1 MGDTFVLDVKIRGD
15 AGSLISE
22 MGKSGAAAK
31 TLNSQLKNVGTG
43 VTVGTGKATTALGGM
58 RGAMVST
65 GAAAMAMA
73 DQHGAAM
80 SRVGTAALGA
90 GAAMTATAGLA
101 MKAAND
107 WQSAWT
113 GVTKTVDGADLGGV
127 LEGQLRGL
135 AQKLPASHTEIAA
148 VAEAAGQ
155 LGVKRQDV
163 ASFTKTMIDLGESTN
178 MSADVAATQIARFN
192 NIMGIANS
200 QAKHLGSAIVDLGNS
215 NATTESE
222 IMDMS
227 MRIAAAGRQV
237 GMTAPEIMA
246 LSASLTSVGVGAEAG
261 GTSLSKFFVQMD
273 KAVSRGGKDL
283 EVMAKTAGM
292 TSDQFKKL
300 YESKGGAAK
309 SITEFLKGFGKMIK
323 AGKGANEV
331 MEDLGINEVRL
342 TMALKSMAPNAEMI
356 AKNIELATKAYEAN
370 DRNNALIIEASKR
383 YATAESRMAMAKN
396 RIIDSMIDMGQA
408 IAPMV
413 ANTVEML
420 SKVVSG
426 FTALPAPV
434 KQAVGVFSLF
444 GGGALLAAGA
454 VGKFLPML
462 AELRKAMTEIGMI
475 SAGESILGGLG
486 GRAGAGIGAALGGLE
501 AKVFA
506 RRAAGKT
513 ATVAAAKAEAA
524 AFADAISG
532 GASVATAQLLATR
545 AANDSLA
552 KSTRPVTG
560 ALKKMGGVLAGVG
573 AAAVPVAG
581 QVTLIGAA
589 AVGASVGLA
598 AGATKLA
605 DFASGAKKVNESAVD
620 LQAKI
625 ASFNGKNF
633 TETFFGDTSK
643 VQSAGVQFLDAVNN
657 INAFNPLNIRT
668 TDQSNAIERI
678 KSLDSTLADSGI
690 VASATTIRA
699 ALRSMG
705 GINTETFD
713 RLMQA
718 MPEYSKALDE
728 AAKRS
733 GASADA
739 ATKLK
744 IATGELVEVQNA
756 AGESALQT
764 AMDVEKNT
772 NAYGDLIPTTKEGI
786 EAMLKMIDANAQA
799 AASFIDIGKGAEQG
813 LAAWHDA
820 MMKQG
825 KATQEWASN
834 MMQARAAGISDAAI
848 EGLKALGP
856 KGALILQQATDQ
868 MRAGSVDGLK
878 MIEEAFGVGGAGAA
892 QTFGEAFSSQAV
904 AAVMQAAYAKGPEVG
919 KAVADAIA
927 GGVTDLNSLVSQ
939 YDLQVNVS
947 ADTLDAYGKVAE
959 MKAEIEAGT
968 NIMHITATDTEARAA
983 LAQLGIDVDATTGT
997 VSIAGNRAMAD
1008 STLGELV
1015 GNIDQATGTVKING
1029 NTYDAKM
1036 TVEELISFALNN
1048 PANVK
1053 VKALTGEA
1061 EGALNFLTRA
1071 RTAIINTIVHQS
1083 SKASGGRGHT
1093 VMARGGYI
1101 TGPGTGTSDS
1111 IPAWLSNGE
1120 YVMRAAAVRKYGLG
1134 FMHRINQNRFARGG
1148 VVGAAQFATD
1158 PKKWWEEFGK
1168 AATNTFEQF
1177 AVPSISTVQTT
1188 KNVRPELSD
1197 KTMNVLYSIEEIL
1210 KTISGNTQ
1218 NLHEFNVSKSFSDSY
1233 SSSSSSSSKDYSS
1246 DKSLIEKAREAERDK
1261 KEAEERALQKY
1272 ESLMDKTDSYAEKIT
1287 KAFEAM
1293 QEISKL
1299 LEPVIPK
1306 ANKKGEVTDAARQSA
1321 AEKQQSN
1328 YERAV
1333 EKLISLQNTMGGLL
1347 TGFAKSW
1354 QVQGHERSYLDENGK
1369 PVVWDT
1375 GGKIDK
1381 TSSRDQVMALINFL
1395 QAGFKGLFDELGQV
1409 KGTMGQKASPL
1420 EIMKQLGWD
1429 ILGNIQAGKEQ
1440 KYPGLIAAV
1449 AQAVTQAPPNT
1460 ITQKLVQP
1468 VGEIADVLKTV
1479 ASAPSVTRTGGDGAP
1494 VITSQLVADV
1504 VKPQAP
1510 AAVSSS
1516 VPDYG
1521 VLAKGIQDLQQKA
1534 TDTFN
1539 MLMSTRITVTP
1550 EVQIVNIDDIQ
1561 AHVRVI
1567 VKTKLDYSD
1576 LQTQVNDAVNSI
1588 TPPPI
1593 MVPIQAGASTL

>member
-31 TLNSQLKNVGTG
+31 TLNSQLKNVG
-43 VTVGTGKATTALGGM
+43 VGIGAGKATSALGGM

-101 MKAAND
+101 IKAAND

-200 QAKHLGSAIVDLGNS
+200 QSKHLGSAIVDLGNS

-237 GMTAPEIMA
+237 RMTAPEILAM
-246 LSASLTSVGVGAEAG
+246 SASLTSVGVGAEAG

-292 TSDQFKKL
+292 TSDQFKKM

-309 SITEFLKGFGKMIK
+309 AFTEFEKGLGKMIK

-356 AKNIELATKAYEAN
+356 AKNIDLATKAYEAN
-370 DRNNALIIEASKR
+370 DKNNALIIEASKR

-396 RIIDSMIDMGQA
+396 RIVDSMIDMGQA
-408 IAPMV
+408 IAPLV
-413 ANTVEML
+413 ADTVEGL
-420 SKVVSG
+420 SKLVSG
-426 FTALPAPV
+426 FTALPGPV

-444 GGGALLAAGA
+444 GGGTLLAVGA
-454 VGKFLPML
+454 VAKFLPML
-462 AELRKAMTEIGMI
+462 VELRKAMAEIGLMSMFSGMGGKMKGALSGI
-475 SAGESILGGLG
+475 GSSLAGTAIGAKVA
-486 GRAGAGIGAALGGLE
+486 AGASTAGGALAGFGAA
-501 AKVFA
+501 AKG
-506 RRAAGKT
+506 AA
-513 ATVAAAKAEAA
+513 VAAA
-524 AFADAISG
+524 
-532 GASVATAQLLATR
+532 
-545 AANDSLA
+545 
-552 KSTRPVTG
+552 PVV
-560 ALKKMGGVLAGVG
+560 GV
-573 AAAVPVAG
+573 
-581 QVTLIGAA
+581 AA
-589 AVGASVGLA
+589 AVGAAMLA
-598 AGATKLA
+598 AGWGTEKAAAALQNVY
-605 DFASGAKKVNESAVD
+605 SGAKPVAGELANIEQVFNRVQAGGDAAALMFGNVSSRMYDSTQQMRYAVD
-620 LQAKI
+620 NLGNKSPLKFLEMPSQDDINAAERLTSVLSAMANTDVSQTTEAMKQLL
-625 ASFNGKNF
+625 AAGSGSKLDNF
-633 TETFFGDTSK
+633 TGM
-643 VQSAGVQFLDAVNN
+643 LDKM
-657 INAFNPLNIRT
+657 P
-668 TDQSNAIERI
+668 E
-678 KSLDSTLADSGI
+678 
-690 VASATTIRA
+690 
-699 ALRSMG
+699 LRSHYEELAKSMHLA
-705 GINTETFD
+705 TDDLT
-713 RLMQA
+713 LM
-718 MPEYSKALDE
+718 
-728 AAKRS
+728 
-733 GASADA
+733 
-739 ATKLK
+739 K
-744 IATGELVEVQNA
+744 IATGEIVPVFDSAGNA
-756 AGESALQT
+756 VAKT
-764 AMDVEKNT
+764 AMEAEQLRNVF
-772 NAYGDLIPTTKEGI
+772 GDLPPTSEDAA
-786 EAMLKMIDANAQA
+786 EAFQKTWEAAEQA
-799 AASFIDIGKGAEQG
+799 AAGFIKIGENADKG
-813 LAAWHDA
+813 LNAWHDA

-825 KATQEWASN
+825 EAVREWGANMLQAQALVDTGHLSAQALAGLESMGPEGAKILQEALTQWNAGS
-834 MMQARAAGISDAAI
+834 AAG
-848 EGLKALGP
+848 
-856 KGALILQQATDQ
+856 LQQLNE
-868 MRAGSVDGLK
+868 G
-878 MIEEAFGVGGAGAA
+878 FGAMGAGAA
-892 QTFGEAFSSQAV
+892 ASFADAFTSAGATALTTTIMQQQGGEAASAFSQALASGV
-904 AAVMQAAYAKGPEVG
+904 VQSREDMQ
-919 KAVADAIA
+919 
-927 GGVTDLNSLVSQ
+927 TLVSGFGIKIPVGVETDQ
-939 YDLQVNVS
+939 LHADLEN
-947 ADTLDAYGKVAE
+947 
-959 MKAEIEAGT
+959 MKIAIDQTTGAVK
-968 NIMHITATDTEARAA
+968 ITGIDDEARAK
-983 LAQLGIDVDATTGT
+983 LEELGIAIDGKTGAVNITGIDDNARAVLSALGVDIDNSTGT
-997 VSIAGNRAMAD
+997 VQIHGDTGIAQNAMRD
-1008 STLGELV
+1008 F
-1015 GNIDQATGTVKING
+1015 INQDY
-1029 NTYDAKM
+1029 TAK
-1036 TVEELISFALNN
+1036 VNAK
-1048 PANVK
+1048 ANLPSLAV
-1053 VKALTGEA
+1053 
-1061 EGALNFLTRA
+1061 A
-1071 RTAIINTIVHQS
+1071 RNTILGS
-1083 SKASGGRGHT
+1083 LSGLTVGVTAFVKKIGGHAT
-1093 VMARGGYI
+1093 GGYI

-1120 YVMRAAAVRKYGLG
+1120 YVMRAAAVRKYGVS
-1134 FMHRINQNRFARGG
+1134 FMHRINQNRFAKGG
-1148 VVGAAQFATD
+1148 VVGAARFATD

-1168 AATNTFEQF
+1168 AANNTFEQF
-1177 AVPSISTVQTT
+1177 AVPSISTVQTS
-1188 KNVRPELSD
+1188 KDVRPELSD

-1233 SSSSSSSSKDYSS
+1233 SSSSSKTYSFDKPTKEKTRDTEKD
-1246 DKSLIEKAREAERDK
+1246 KQQAEEKALR
-1261 KEAEERALQKY
+1261 QY
-1272 ESLMDKTDSYAEKIT
+1272 ESLMDKTQSYADKIT
-1287 KAFEAM
+1287 KAFETL
-1293 QEISKL
+1293 QLISKL
-1299 LEPVIPK
+1299 LEPVVPK
-1306 ANKKGEVTDAARQSA
+1306 ANKKGQITDAARQSA

-1354 QVQGHERSYLDENGK
+1354 QVQGHERSLLDENGK

-1381 TSSRDQVMALINFL
+1381 SSSREQVMALINFL
-1395 QAGFKGLFDELGQV
+1395 QNGFKGLFDELGQV

-1429 ILGNIQAGKEQ
+1429 ILGSIQAGKDQ
-1440 KYPGLIAAV
+1440 KYPGLMAAV
-1449 AQAVTQAPPNT
+1449 AQAVKQAPPDT

-1468 VGEIADVLKTV
+1468 VGEIAEALKTV

-1504 VKPQAP
+1504 VKPETP

-1539 MLMSTRITVTP
+1539 MLMSSRITVTP

-1576 LQTQVNDAVNSI
+1576 LQAQVNDAVNSI

>member
-31 TLNSQLKNVGTG
+31 TLNSQLKNVG
-43 VTVGTGKATTALGGM
+43 VGIGAGRATSALCGM

-73 DQHGAAM
+73 EQHGAAM

-90 GAAMTATAGLA
+90 GAALTATAGLA
-101 MKAAND
+101 IKAAND

-237 GMTAPEIMA
+237 RMTAPEILAM
-246 LSASLTSVGVGAEAG
+246 SASLTSVGVGAEAG

-273 KAVSRGGKDL
+273 KAASNGGKDL

-292 TSDQFKKL
+292 TSDQFKKM

-309 SITEFLKGFGKMIK
+309 AFTEFEKGLGKMIK
-323 AGKGANEV
+323 TGKGANEV

-356 AKNIELATKAYEAN
+356 AKNIDLATKAYEAN

-396 RIIDSMIDMGQA
+396 RIVDSMIDMGQA
-408 IAPMV
+408 IAPLV
-413 ANTVEML
+413 ADTVEGL
-420 SKVVSG
+420 SKLVSG
-426 FTALPAPV
+426 FTNLPGPV

-444 GGGALLAAGA
+444 GGGTLLAVGA
-454 VGKFLPML
+454 VAKFLPML
-462 AELRKAMTEIGMI
+462 VELKTAMTEIGLMSMFSGMGGKMKGALSGI
-475 SAGESILGGLG
+475 GSSLAGTAIGAKVA
-486 GRAGAGIGAALGGLE
+486 AGASTAGGALAGFGAAAKGAAVAAAPVAGAAAAIGAAML
-501 AKVFA
+501 
-506 RRAAGKT
+506 AAGWGTEK
-513 ATVAAAKAEAA
+513 AAVALQNLYSGAKPVAGELANIEQVFSRVQAGGDAAALMFGNVSSRMYNSAQQMRYAVDNLGNKSPLKFLEMPSQDDINAAERLT
-524 AFADAISG
+524 
-532 GASVATAQLLATR
+532 SVLSAMANTDVSQTTEAMKQLLAAGSGNKLDNFTGMLDQMPELR
-545 AANDSLA
+545 SHYEELA
-552 KSTRPVTG
+552 KS
-560 ALKKMGGVLAGVG
+560 MHLATDDL
-573 AAAVPVAG
+573 
-581 QVTLIGAA
+581 TL
-589 AVGASVGLA
+589 
-598 AGATKLA
+598 
-605 DFASGAKKVNESAVD
+605 
-620 LQAKI
+620 
-625 ASFNGKNF
+625 
-633 TETFFGDTSK
+633 
-643 VQSAGVQFLDAVNN
+643 
-657 INAFNPLNIRT
+657 
-668 TDQSNAIERI
+668 
-678 KSLDSTLADSGI
+678 
-690 VASATTIRA
+690 
-699 ALRSMG
+699 M
-705 GINTETFD
+705 
-713 RLMQA
+713 
-718 MPEYSKALDE
+718 
-728 AAKRS
+728 
-733 GASADA
+733 
-739 ATKLK
+739 K
-744 IATGELVEVQNA
+744 IATGEIVPVFDSAGNA
-756 AGESALQT
+756 VAKT
-764 AMDVEKNT
+764 AMEAEQLRDVFGN
-772 NAYGDLIPTTKEGI
+772 LPPTSE
-786 EAMLKMIDANAQA
+786 EAAEAFQKTWEAAEQA
-799 AASFIDIGKGAEQG
+799 AAGFIKIGENADKG
-813 LAAWHDA
+813 LNAWHDA
-820 MMKQG
+820 MMRQG
-825 KATQEWASN
+825 EAVREWGANMLQAQALVDTGQLSAQALAGLESMGPEGAKILQEALNQWNAGS
-834 MMQARAAGISDAAI
+834 AAG
-848 EGLKALGP
+848 
-856 KGALILQQATDQ
+856 LQQLNE
-868 MRAGSVDGLK
+868 G
-878 MIEEAFGVGGAGAA
+878 FGVMGAGAA
-892 QTFGEAFSSQAV
+892 ASFADAFTGADTALLTATIMQQQGGEAAQAFSQALASGILQNSEDPF
-904 AAVMQAAYAKGPEVG
+904 AAMQQLASQANIKIPVG
-919 KAVADAIA
+919 VE
-927 GGVTDLNSLVSQ
+927 TDQIHS
-939 YDLQVNVS
+939 DLE
-947 ADTLDAYGKVAE
+947 DMKVAIDQTTGSV
-959 MKAEIEAGT
+959 K
-968 NIMHITATDTEARAA
+968 ITGIDDEARAKLEELGVAIDGKTGAVNITGQPDEAYAVLRA
-983 LAQLGIDVDATTGT
+983 LGVDIDQTTGT
-997 VSIAGNRAMAD
+997 VQVHGDTGIARNAITD
-1008 STLGELV
+1008 LV
-1015 GNIDQATGTVKING
+1015 NQKYTAEV
-1029 NTYDAKM
+1029 DAKANLNSLSLVRNKISSALAGI
-1036 TVEELISFALNN
+1036 TVPITGI
-1048 PANVK
+1048 
-1053 VKALTGEA
+1053 LTGA
-1061 EGALNFLTRA
+1061 VNRLT
-1071 RTAIINTIVHQS
+1071 
-1083 SKASGGRGHT
+1083 GGKH
-1093 VMARGGYI
+1093 AAGGYI

-1120 YVMRAAAVRKYGLG
+1120 YVMRAAAVRKYGVS
-1134 FMHRINQNRFARGG
+1134 FMHRINQNRFAKGG
-1148 VVGAAQFATD
+1148 VVGSAKFATD
-1158 PKKWWEEFGK
+1158 PRKWWEEFGK
-1168 AATNTFEQF
+1168 AANNTFEQF
-1177 AVPSISTVQTT
+1177 AVPSISTVQAT
-1188 KNVRPELSD
+1188 KDVRPELSD

-1233 SSSSSSSSKDYSS
+1233 SSTSSSKTYSF
-1246 DKSLIEKAREAERDK
+1246 DKPAKEKTRDTEKDKQQAEEKALR
-1261 KEAEERALQKY
+1261 QY
-1272 ESLMDKTDSYAEKIT
+1272 ESLMDKTQSYADKIT
-1287 KAFEAM
+1287 KAFETL
-1293 QEISKL
+1293 QLISKL
-1299 LEPVIPK
+1299 LEPVVPK

-1354 QVQGHERSYLDENGK
+1354 QVQGHERSLLDENGK

-1381 TSSRDQVMALINFL
+1381 TSSREQVMALINFL
-1395 QAGFKGLFDELGQV
+1395 QNGFKGLFDELGQV

-1429 ILGNIQAGKEQ
+1429 ILGSIQAGKDQ
-1440 KYPGLIAAV
+1440 KYPGLMAAV
-1449 AQAVTQAPPNT
+1449 AQAVKQAPPDT

-1479 ASAPSVTRTGGDGAP
+1479 ASRPSVTRTGGDGAP

-1504 VKPQAP
+1504 VKPEAP
-1510 AAVSSS
+1510 AAATSST
-1516 VPDYG
+1516 PDFG

-1539 MLMSTRITVTP
+1539 MLMSSRITVTP

>member
-31 TLNSQLKNVGTG
+31 TLNSQLKDVG
-43 VTVGTGKATTALGGM
+43 VGIGAGKATTALGGM

-73 DQHGAAM
+73 EQHGAAM

-90 GAAMTATAGLA
+90 GAALTATAGLA
-101 MKAAND
+101 VKAAND

-237 GMTAPEIMA
+237 RMTAPEILAM
-246 LSASLTSVGVGAEAG
+246 SASLTSVGVGAEAG
-261 GTSLSKFFVQMD
+261 GTSLSKFFVQMNR
-273 KAVSRGGKDL
+273 AVSSGGKDL

-292 TSDQFKKL
+292 TSDQFKKM

-309 SITEFLKGFGKMIK
+309 AFTEFEKGLGKMIK
-323 AGKGANEV
+323 AGQGANEV

-356 AKNIELATKAYEAN
+356 AKNIDLATKAYEAN
-370 DRNNALIIEASKR
+370 DKNNALIIEASKR

-396 RIIDSMIDMGQA
+396 RIVDSMIDMGQA
-408 IAPMV
+408 IAPLV
-413 ANTVEML
+413 ADTVEML
-420 SKVVSG
+420 SKIVSG

-444 GGGALLAAGA
+444 GGGTLLAAGA

-506 RRAAGKT
+506 RRAAGRA

-524 AFADAISG
+524 AFADAIGG

-560 ALKKMGGVLAGVG
+560 ALTKMGGALAGVG

-581 QVTLIGAA
+581 EVALIGAA
-589 AVGASVGLA
+589 AVGASVGIA

-690 VASATTIRA
+690 VASATTIRS

-733 GASADA
+733 GVSADA

-799 AASFIDIGKGAEQG
+799 AASFIDIGKGADQG
-813 LAAWHDA
+813 LNAWHDA

-878 MIEEAFGVGGAGAA
+878 RIEEAFGVGGAGAA

-1015 GNIDQATGTVKING
+1015 GNIDKATGTVKING

-1036 TVEELISFALNN
+1036 TVEEFISFALNN

-1053 VKALTGEA
+1053 VKALTNEA
-1061 EGALNFLTRA
+1061 EGAINFLTRA
-1071 RTAIINTIVHQS
+1071 RTAVINTIVRES

-1134 FMHRINQNRFARGG
+1134 FMHRINQNRFAKGG
-1148 VVGAAQFATD
+1148 VVGAARFATD

-1168 AATNTFEQF
+1168 AASNTFEQF

-1188 KNVRPELSD
+1188 KDVRPELSD

-1218 NLHEFNVSKSFSDSY
+1218 NLHEFNVSKTFSDSY
-1233 SSSSSSSSKDYSS
+1233 SSTSSSKTYSF
-1246 DKSLIEKAREAERDK
+1246 DKPTKEKTRDTEKDKQQAEEKALR
-1261 KEAEERALQKY
+1261 QY
-1272 ESLMDKTDSYAEKIT
+1272 ESLMDKTQSYADKIT
-1287 KAFEAM
+1287 KAFETL
-1293 QEISKL
+1293 QLISKL
-1299 LEPVIPK
+1299 LEPVAPK
-1306 ANKKGEVTDAARQSA
+1306 ANKKGQITDAARQSA

-1354 QVQGHERSYLDENGK
+1354 QVQGHERSLLDENGK
-1369 PVVWDT
+1369 PTVWDT

-1381 TSSRDQVMALINFL
+1381 SSSRDQVMALINFL

-1409 KGTMGQKASPL
+1409 KGTMGQKAAPL

-1429 ILGNIQAGKEQ
+1429 ILGNIQAGKDQ
-1440 KYPGLIAAV
+1440 KYPGLMAAV
-1449 AQAVTQAPPNT
+1449 AQAVKQAPPDT
-1460 ITQKLVQP
+1460 VTQKLIQP
-1468 VGEIADVLKTV
+1468 VGEIAEALKTV
-1479 ASAPSVTRTGGDGAP
+1479 SNPGVVTQAGGDGKPLIA
-1494 VITSQLVADV
+1494 SQLVSNA
-1504 VKPQAP
+1504 VKPETAT
-1510 AAVSSS
+1510 ATSTT
-1516 VPDYG
+1516 PDFG

-1539 MLMSTRITVTP
+1539 MLMSSRITVTP

-1567 VKTKLDYSD
+1567 VKTKLDYAD

>member
-43 VTVGTGKATTALGGM
+43 IGAGKATSALGGM

-90 GAAMTATAGLA
+90 GAALTATAGLA
-101 MKAAND
+101 IKAAND

-178 MSADVAATQIARFN
+178 MTADVAATQIARFN

-237 GMTAPEIMA
+237 RMTAPEILAM
-246 LSASLTSVGVGAEAG
+246 SASLTSVGVGAEAG
-261 GTSLSKFFVQMD
+261 GTSLSKFFVQID

-292 TSDQFKKL
+292 TSDQFKKM

-309 SITEFLKGFGKMIK
+309 AFTEFEKGLGKMIK

-356 AKNIELATKAYEAN
+356 AKNIDLATKAYEAN
-370 DRNNALIIEASKR
+370 DKNNALIIEASKR

-396 RIIDSMIDMGQA
+396 RIVDSMIDMGQA
-408 IAPMV
+408 IAPLV
-413 ANTVEML
+413 ADTVEGL
-420 SKVVSG
+420 SKIVSG
-426 FTALPAPV
+426 FTALPGPV

-444 GGGALLAAGA
+444 GGGTLLAVGA
-454 VGKFLPML
+454 VAKFLPML
-462 AELRKAMTEIGMI
+462 VELRKAMTEIGLMSMFSGMGGKMKGALSGI
-475 SAGESILGGLG
+475 GSSLAGTAIGAKVA
-486 GRAGAGIGAALGGLE
+486 AGASTAGGALAGFGAA
-501 AKVFA
+501 AKG
-506 RRAAGKT
+506 AA
-513 ATVAAAKAEAA
+513 VAAA
-524 AFADAISG
+524 
-532 GASVATAQLLATR
+532 
-545 AANDSLA
+545 
-552 KSTRPVTG
+552 PVV
-560 ALKKMGGVLAGVG
+560 GV
-573 AAAVPVAG
+573 
-581 QVTLIGAA
+581 AA
-589 AVGASVGLA
+589 AVGAAMLA
-598 AGATKLA
+598 AGWGTEKAAAALQNVY
-605 DFASGAKKVNESAVD
+605 SGAKPVAGELANIEQVFNRVQAGGDAAALMFGNVSSRMYNSAQQMRYAVD
-620 LQAKI
+620 NLGNKSPLKFLEMPSQDDINAAERLTSVLSAMANTDVSQTTEAMKQLL
-625 ASFNGKNF
+625 AAGSGSKLDNF
-633 TETFFGDTSK
+633 TGM
-643 VQSAGVQFLDAVNN
+643 LDKM
-657 INAFNPLNIRT
+657 P
-668 TDQSNAIERI
+668 E
-678 KSLDSTLADSGI
+678 
-690 VASATTIRA
+690 
-699 ALRSMG
+699 LRSHYEELAKSMHLA
-705 GINTETFD
+705 TDDLT
-713 RLMQA
+713 LM
-718 MPEYSKALDE
+718 
-728 AAKRS
+728 
-733 GASADA
+733 
-739 ATKLK
+739 K
-744 IATGELVEVQNA
+744 IATGEIVPVFDSAGNA
-756 AGESALQT
+756 VAKT
-764 AMDVEKNT
+764 AMEAEQLRNVF
-772 NAYGDLIPTTKEGI
+772 GDLPPTSEDAA
-786 EAMLKMIDANAQA
+786 EAFQKTWEAAEQA
-799 AASFIDIGKGAEQG
+799 AAGFIKIGENADKG
-813 LAAWHDA
+813 LNAWHDA
-820 MMKQG
+820 MMRQG
-825 KATQEWASN
+825 EAVREWGANMLQAQALVDTGQLSAQALAGLESMGPEGAKILQEALTQWNAGS
-834 MMQARAAGISDAAI
+834 AAG
-848 EGLKALGP
+848 
-856 KGALILQQATDQ
+856 LQQLNE
-868 MRAGSVDGLK
+868 G
-878 MIEEAFGVGGAGAA
+878 FGAMGAGAA
-892 QTFGEAFSSQAV
+892 ASFADAFTSAGATALTTTIMQQQGGEAASAFSQALASGV
-904 AAVMQAAYAKGPEVG
+904 VQSREDMQ
-919 KAVADAIA
+919 
-927 GGVTDLNSLVSQ
+927 TLVSGFGIKIPIGVETDQ
-939 YDLQVNVS
+939 LHADLEN
-947 ADTLDAYGKVAE
+947 
-959 MKAEIEAGT
+959 MKIAIDQTTGSVK
-968 NIMHITATDTEARAA
+968 ITGIDDEARAK
-983 LAQLGIDVDATTGT
+983 LEELGIAIDGKTGAVNITGIDDNARAVLSALGVDIDNSTGT
-997 VSIAGNRAMAD
+997 VQIHGDTGIAQNAMRD
-1008 STLGELV
+1008 F
-1015 GNIDQATGTVKING
+1015 INQDY
-1029 NTYDAKM
+1029 TAK
-1036 TVEELISFALNN
+1036 VNAK
-1048 PANVK
+1048 ANLPSLAV
-1053 VKALTGEA
+1053 
-1061 EGALNFLTRA
+1061 A
-1071 RTAIINTIVHQS
+1071 RNTILGS
-1083 SKASGGRGHT
+1083 LSGLTVGVTAFVKKIGGHAT
-1093 VMARGGYI
+1093 GGYI

-1120 YVMRAAAVRKYGLG
+1120 YVMRAAAVRKYGVS
-1134 FMHRINQNRFARGG
+1134 FMHRINQNRFAKGG
-1148 VVGAAQFATD
+1148 VVGSAKFATD
-1158 PKKWWEEFGK
+1158 PKKWWDEFGK
-1168 AATNTFEQF
+1168 AANNTFEQF
-1177 AVPSISTVQTT
+1177 AVPSISTVQTS

-1218 NLHEFNVSKSFSDSY
+1218 NLHEYNVSKSFSDSY
-1233 SSSSSSSSKDYSS
+1233 SSTSSSKTYSF
-1246 DKSLIEKAREAERDK
+1246 DKPTKEKTRDTEKDKQQAEEKALR
-1261 KEAEERALQKY
+1261 QY
-1272 ESLMDKTDSYAEKIT
+1272 ESLMNKTQSYADKIT
-1287 KAFEAM
+1287 KAFETL
-1293 QEISKL
+1293 QLISKL
-1299 LEPVIPK
+1299 LEPVAPK
-1306 ANKKGEVTDAARQSA
+1306 ANKKGQITDAARQSA

-1354 QVQGHERSYLDENGK
+1354 QVQGHERSLLDENGK

-1381 TSSRDQVMALINFL
+1381 TSSREQVMALINFL
-1395 QAGFKGLFDELGQV
+1395 QNGFKGLFDELGQV

-1429 ILGNIQAGKEQ
+1429 ILGSIQAGKDQ
-1440 KYPGLIAAV
+1440 KYPGLMAAV
-1449 AQAVTQAPPNT
+1449 AQAVKQAPPDT

-1468 VGEIADVLKTV
+1468 VGEIAEALKTV
-1479 ASAPSVTRTGGDGAP
+1479 ASGPSVTRTGGDGAP
-1494 VITSQLVADV
+1494 VITSQLVSDV
-1504 VKPQAP
+1504 VKPETP
-1510 AAVSSS
+1510 AVAASS

-1539 MLMSTRITVTP
+1539 MLMSSRITVTP

>member
-43 VTVGTGKATTALGGM
+43 IGAGKATSALGGM

-90 GAAMTATAGLA
+90 GAALTATAGLA
-101 MKAAND
+101 IKAAND

-178 MSADVAATQIARFN
+178 MTADVAATQIARFN

-237 GMTAPEIMA
+237 RMTAPEILAM
-246 LSASLTSVGVGAEAG
+246 SASLTSVGVGAEAG
-261 GTSLSKFFVQMD
+261 GTSLSKFFVQID

-292 TSDQFKKL
+292 TSDQFKKM

-309 SITEFLKGFGKMIK
+309 AFTEFEKGLGKMIK

-356 AKNIELATKAYEAN
+356 AKNIDLATKAYEAN
-370 DRNNALIIEASKR
+370 DKNNALIIEASKR

-396 RIIDSMIDMGQA
+396 RIVDSMIDMGQA
-408 IAPMV
+408 IAPLV
-413 ANTVEML
+413 ADTVEGL
-420 SKVVSG
+420 SKIVSG
-426 FTALPAPV
+426 FTALPGPV

-444 GGGALLAAGA
+444 GGGTLLAVGA
-454 VGKFLPML
+454 VAKFLPML
-462 AELRKAMTEIGMI
+462 VELRKAMTEIGLMSMFSGMGGKMKGALSGI
-475 SAGESILGGLG
+475 GSSLAGTAIGAKVA
-486 GRAGAGIGAALGGLE
+486 AGASTAGGAL
-501 AKVFA
+501 
-506 RRAAGKT
+506 AGFG
-513 ATVAAAKAEAA
+513 AAAK
-524 AFADAISG
+524 
-532 GASVATAQLLATR
+532 
-545 AANDSLA
+545 
-552 KSTRPVTG
+552 
-560 ALKKMGGVLAGVG
+560 G
-573 AAAVPVAG
+573 AAVSAAPVVG
-581 QVTLIGAA
+581 VAA
-589 AVGASVGLA
+589 AVGAAMLA
-598 AGATKLA
+598 AGWGTEKAAAALQNVY
-605 DFASGAKKVNESAVD
+605 SGAKPVAGELANIEQVFNRVQAGGDAAALMFGNVSSRMYNSAQQMRYAVD
-620 LQAKI
+620 NLGNKSPLKFLEMPSQDDINAAERLTSVLSAMANTDVSQTTEAMKQLL
-625 ASFNGKNF
+625 AAGSGSKLDNF
-633 TETFFGDTSK
+633 TGM
-643 VQSAGVQFLDAVNN
+643 LDQM
-657 INAFNPLNIRT
+657 P
-668 TDQSNAIERI
+668 E
-678 KSLDSTLADSGI
+678 
-690 VASATTIRA
+690 
-699 ALRSMG
+699 LRSHYEELAKSMHLA
-705 GINTETFD
+705 TDDLT
-713 RLMQA
+713 LM
-718 MPEYSKALDE
+718 
-728 AAKRS
+728 
-733 GASADA
+733 
-739 ATKLK
+739 K
-744 IATGELVEVQNA
+744 IATGEIVPVFDSAGNA
-756 AGESALQT
+756 VAKT
-764 AMDVEKNT
+764 AMEAEQLRNVF
-772 NAYGDLIPTTKEGI
+772 GDLPPTSEDAA
-786 EAMLKMIDANAQA
+786 EAFQKTWEAAEQA
-799 AASFIDIGKGAEQG
+799 AAGFIKIGENADKG
-813 LAAWHDA
+813 LNAWHDA

-825 KATQEWASN
+825 EAVREWGANMLQAQALVDTGQLSAQALAGLESMGPEGAKILQEALTQWNAGS
-834 MMQARAAGISDAAI
+834 AAG
-848 EGLKALGP
+848 
-856 KGALILQQATDQ
+856 LQQLNE
-868 MRAGSVDGLK
+868 G
-878 MIEEAFGVGGAGAA
+878 FGAMGAGAA
-892 QTFGEAFSSQAV
+892 ASFADAFTSAGATALTTTIMQQQGGEAASAFSQALASGV
-904 AAVMQAAYAKGPEVG
+904 VQSREDMQ
-919 KAVADAIA
+919 
-927 GGVTDLNSLVSQ
+927 TLVSGFGIKIPVGVEADQ
-939 YDLQVNVS
+939 LHADLEN
-947 ADTLDAYGKVAE
+947 
-959 MKAEIEAGT
+959 MKIAIDQTTGSVK
-968 NIMHITATDTEARAA
+968 ITGIDDEARAK
-983 LAQLGIDVDATTGT
+983 LEELGIAIDGKTGAVNITGIDDNARAVLSALGVDIDNSTGT
-997 VSIAGNRAMAD
+997 VQIHGDTGIAQNAMRD
-1008 STLGELV
+1008 F
-1015 GNIDQATGTVKING
+1015 INQDY
-1029 NTYDAKM
+1029 TAK
-1036 TVEELISFALNN
+1036 VNAK
-1048 PANVK
+1048 ANLPSLAV
-1053 VKALTGEA
+1053 
-1061 EGALNFLTRA
+1061 A
-1071 RTAIINTIVHQS
+1071 RNTILGS
-1083 SKASGGRGHT
+1083 LSGLTVGVTAFVKKIGGHAT
-1093 VMARGGYI
+1093 GGYI

-1120 YVMRAAAVRKYGLG
+1120 YVMRAAAVRKYGVS
-1134 FMHRINQNRFARGG
+1134 FMHRINQNRFAKGG
-1148 VVGAAQFATD
+1148 VVGSAKFATD

-1168 AATNTFEQF
+1168 AASNTFEQF
-1177 AVPSISTVQTT
+1177 AVPSISTVQTS

-1218 NLHEFNVSKSFSDSY
+1218 NLHEFNVSKTFSDSY
-1233 SSSSSSSSKDYSS
+1233 SSTSSSKTYSF
-1246 DKSLIEKAREAERDK
+1246 DKPTKEKTRDTEKDKQQAEEKALR
-1261 KEAEERALQKY
+1261 QY
-1272 ESLMDKTDSYAEKIT
+1272 ESLMDKTQSYADKIT
-1287 KAFEAM
+1287 KAFETL
-1293 QEISKL
+1293 QLISKL
-1299 LEPVIPK
+1299 LEPVVPK
-1306 ANKKGEVTDAARQSA
+1306 ANKKGQITDAARQSA

-1354 QVQGHERSYLDENGK
+1354 QVQGHERSLLDENGK

-1381 TSSRDQVMALINFL
+1381 TSSREQVMALINFL
-1395 QAGFKGLFDELGQV
+1395 QNGFKGLFDELGQV

-1429 ILGNIQAGKEQ
+1429 ILGNIQAGKDQ
-1440 KYPGLIAAV
+1440 KYPGLMAAV
-1449 AQAVTQAPPNT
+1449 AQAVKQAPPDT

-1468 VGEIADVLKTV
+1468 VGEIAEALKTV

-1494 VITSQLVADV
+1494 VITSQLVSDV
-1504 VKPQAP
+1504 VKPETP
-1510 AAVSSS
+1510 AVAASS

-1539 MLMSTRITVTP
+1539 MLMSSRITVTP

>member
-31 TLNSQLKNVGTG
+31 TLNSQLKNVG
-43 VTVGTGKATTALGGM
+43 VGIGAGKATAALGGM

-73 DQHGAAM
+73 EQHGAAM

-90 GAAMTATAGLA
+90 GAALTATAGLA
-101 MKAAND
+101 IKAAND

-200 QAKHLGSAIVDLGNS
+200 QSKHLGSAIVDLGNS

-237 GMTAPEIMA
+237 RMTAPEILAM
-246 LSASLTSVGVGAEAG
+246 SASLTSVGVGAEAG
-261 GTSLSKFFVQMD
+261 GTSLSKFFVQID

-292 TSDQFKKL
+292 TSDQFKKM

-309 SITEFLKGFGKMIK
+309 AFTEFEKGLGKMIK

-356 AKNIELATKAYEAN
+356 AKNIDLATKAYEAN
-370 DRNNALIIEASKR
+370 DKNNALIIEASKR

-396 RIIDSMIDMGQA
+396 RIVDSMIDMGQA
-408 IAPMV
+408 IAPLV
-413 ANTVEML
+413 ADTVEGL
-420 SKVVSG
+420 SKIVSG
-426 FTALPAPV
+426 FTALPGPV

-444 GGGALLAAGA
+444 GGGTLLAVGA
-454 VGKFLPML
+454 VAKFLPML
-462 AELRKAMTEIGMI
+462 VELRKAMTEIGLMSMFSGMGGEMKGALSGI
-475 SAGESILGGLG
+475 GSSLAGTAIGAKVA
-486 GRAGAGIGAALGGLE
+486 AGASTAGGALAGFGAA
-501 AKVFA
+501 AKG
-506 RRAAGKT
+506 AA
-513 ATVAAAKAEAA
+513 VAAA
-524 AFADAISG
+524 
-532 GASVATAQLLATR
+532 
-545 AANDSLA
+545 
-552 KSTRPVTG
+552 PVV
-560 ALKKMGGVLAGVG
+560 GV
-573 AAAVPVAG
+573 
-581 QVTLIGAA
+581 AA
-589 AVGASVGLA
+589 AVGAAMLA
-598 AGATKLA
+598 AGWGTEKAAAALQNVY
-605 DFASGAKKVNESAVD
+605 SGAKPVAGELANIEQVFNRVQAGGDAAALMFGNVSSRMYNSAQQMRYAVD
-620 LQAKI
+620 NLGNKSPLKFLEMPSQDDINAAERLTSVLSAMANTDVSQTTEAMKQLL
-625 ASFNGKNF
+625 AAGSGSKLDNF
-633 TETFFGDTSK
+633 TGM
-643 VQSAGVQFLDAVNN
+643 LDKM
-657 INAFNPLNIRT
+657 P
-668 TDQSNAIERI
+668 E
-678 KSLDSTLADSGI
+678 
-690 VASATTIRA
+690 
-699 ALRSMG
+699 LRSHYEELAKSMHLA
-705 GINTETFD
+705 TDDLT
-713 RLMQA
+713 LM
-718 MPEYSKALDE
+718 
-728 AAKRS
+728 
-733 GASADA
+733 
-739 ATKLK
+739 K
-744 IATGELVEVQNA
+744 IATGEIVPVFDSAGNA
-756 AGESALQT
+756 VAKT
-764 AMDVEKNT
+764 AMEAEQLRNVF
-772 NAYGDLIPTTKEGI
+772 GDLPPTSEDAA
-786 EAMLKMIDANAQA
+786 EAFQKTWEAAEQA
-799 AASFIDIGKGAEQG
+799 AAGFIKIGENADKG
-813 LAAWHDA
+813 LNAWHDA

-825 KATQEWASN
+825 EAVREWGANMLQAQALVDTGHLSAQALAGLESMGPEGAKILQEALTQWNAGS
-834 MMQARAAGISDAAI
+834 AAG
-848 EGLKALGP
+848 
-856 KGALILQQATDQ
+856 LQQLNE
-868 MRAGSVDGLK
+868 G
-878 MIEEAFGVGGAGAA
+878 FGAMGAGAA
-892 QTFGEAFSSQAV
+892 ASFADAFTSAGATALTTTIMQQQGGEAASAFSQALASGV
-904 AAVMQAAYAKGPEVG
+904 VQSREDMQ
-919 KAVADAIA
+919 
-927 GGVTDLNSLVSQ
+927 TLVSGFGIKIPVGVETDQ
-939 YDLQVNVS
+939 LHADLEN
-947 ADTLDAYGKVAE
+947 
-959 MKAEIEAGT
+959 MKIAIDQTTGAVK
-968 NIMHITATDTEARAA
+968 ITGIDDEARAK
-983 LAQLGIDVDATTGT
+983 LEELGIAIDGKTGAVNITGIDDNARAVLSALGVDIDNSTGT
-997 VSIAGNRAMAD
+997 VQIHGDTGIAQNAMRD
-1008 STLGELV
+1008 F
-1015 GNIDQATGTVKING
+1015 INQDY
-1029 NTYDAKM
+1029 TAK
-1036 TVEELISFALNN
+1036 VNAK
-1048 PANVK
+1048 ANLPSLAV
-1053 VKALTGEA
+1053 
-1061 EGALNFLTRA
+1061 A
-1071 RTAIINTIVHQS
+1071 RNTILGS
-1083 SKASGGRGHT
+1083 LSGLTVGVTAFVKKIGGHAT
-1093 VMARGGYI
+1093 GGYI

-1120 YVMRAAAVRKYGLG
+1120 YVMRAAAVRKYGLD

-1148 VVGAAQFATD
+1148 VVGSAKFATD

-1168 AATNTFEQF
+1168 AANNTFEQF

-1218 NLHEFNVSKSFSDSY
+1218 NLHEYNVSKSFSDSY
-1233 SSSSSSSSKDYSS
+1233 SSTSSSKTYSF
-1246 DKSLIEKAREAERDK
+1246 DKPTKEKTRDTEKDKQQAEEKALR
-1261 KEAEERALQKY
+1261 QY
-1272 ESLMDKTDSYAEKIT
+1272 ESLMNKTQSYADKIT
-1287 KAFEAM
+1287 KAFETL
-1293 QEISKL
+1293 QLISKL
-1299 LEPVIPK
+1299 LEPVAPK
-1306 ANKKGEVTDAARQSA
+1306 ANKKGQITDAARQSA

-1354 QVQGHERSYLDENGK
+1354 QVQGHERSLLDENGK

-1381 TSSRDQVMALINFL
+1381 TSSREQVMALINFL
-1395 QAGFKGLFDELGQV
+1395 QNGFKGLFDELGQV

-1429 ILGNIQAGKEQ
+1429 ILGSIQAGKDQ
-1440 KYPGLIAAV
+1440 KYPGLMAAV
-1449 AQAVTQAPPNT
+1449 AQAVKQAPPDT

-1468 VGEIADVLKTV
+1468 VGEIAEALKTV

-1494 VITSQLVADV
+1494 VITSQLVSDV
-1504 VKPQAP
+1504 VKPETP
-1510 AAVSSS
+1510 AAVTSS

-1539 MLMSTRITVTP
+1539 MLMSSRITVTP

-1576 LQTQVNDAVNSI
+1576 LQAQVNDAVNSI

>member
-43 VTVGTGKATTALGGM
+43 IGAGKATSALGGM

-90 GAAMTATAGLA
+90 GAALTATAGLA
-101 MKAAND
+101 IKAAND

-178 MSADVAATQIARFN
+178 MTADVAATQIARFN

-237 GMTAPEIMA
+237 RMTAPEILAM
-246 LSASLTSVGVGAEAG
+246 SASLTSVGVGAEAG

-292 TSDQFKKL
+292 TSDQFKKM

-309 SITEFLKGFGKMIK
+309 AFTEFEKGLGKMIK

-356 AKNIELATKAYEAN
+356 AKNIDLATKAYEAN
-370 DRNNALIIEASKR
+370 DKNNALIIEASKR

-396 RIIDSMIDMGQA
+396 RIVDSMIDMGQA
-408 IAPMV
+408 IAPLV
-413 ANTVEML
+413 ADTVEGL
-420 SKVVSG
+420 SKIVSG
-426 FTALPAPV
+426 FTALPGPV

-444 GGGALLAAGA
+444 GGGTLLAVGA
-454 VGKFLPML
+454 VAKFLPML
-462 AELRKAMTEIGMI
+462 VELRKAMTEIGLMSMFSGMGGKMKGALSGI
-475 SAGESILGGLG
+475 GSSLAGTAIGAKVA
-486 GRAGAGIGAALGGLE
+486 AGASTAGGALAGFGAA
-501 AKVFA
+501 AKG
-506 RRAAGKT
+506 AA
-513 ATVAAAKAEAA
+513 VAAA
-524 AFADAISG
+524 
-532 GASVATAQLLATR
+532 
-545 AANDSLA
+545 
-552 KSTRPVTG
+552 PVV
-560 ALKKMGGVLAGVG
+560 GV
-573 AAAVPVAG
+573 
-581 QVTLIGAA
+581 AA
-589 AVGASVGLA
+589 AVGAAMLA
-598 AGATKLA
+598 AGWGTEKAAAALQNVY
-605 DFASGAKKVNESAVD
+605 SGAKPVAGELANIEQVFNRVQAGGDAAALMFGNVSSRMYNSAQQMRYAVD
-620 LQAKI
+620 NLGNKSPLKFLEMPSQDDINAAERLTSVLSAMANTDVSQTTEAMKQLL
-625 ASFNGKNF
+625 AAGSGSKLDNF
-633 TETFFGDTSK
+633 TGM
-643 VQSAGVQFLDAVNN
+643 LDQM
-657 INAFNPLNIRT
+657 P
-668 TDQSNAIERI
+668 E
-678 KSLDSTLADSGI
+678 
-690 VASATTIRA
+690 
-699 ALRSMG
+699 LRSHYEELAKSMHLA
-705 GINTETFD
+705 TDDLT
-713 RLMQA
+713 LM
-718 MPEYSKALDE
+718 
-728 AAKRS
+728 
-733 GASADA
+733 
-739 ATKLK
+739 K
-744 IATGELVEVQNA
+744 IATGEIVPVFDSAGNA
-756 AGESALQT
+756 VAKT
-764 AMDVEKNT
+764 AMEAEQLRNVF
-772 NAYGDLIPTTKEGI
+772 GDLPPTSEDAA
-786 EAMLKMIDANAQA
+786 EAFQKTWEAAEQA
-799 AASFIDIGKGAEQG
+799 AAGFIKIGENADKG
-813 LAAWHDA
+813 LNAWHDA

-825 KATQEWASN
+825 EAVREWGANMLQAQALVDTGQLSAQALAGLESMGPEGAKILQEALTQWNAGS
-834 MMQARAAGISDAAI
+834 AAG
-848 EGLKALGP
+848 
-856 KGALILQQATDQ
+856 LQQLNE
-868 MRAGSVDGLK
+868 G
-878 MIEEAFGVGGAGAA
+878 FGAMGAGAA
-892 QTFGEAFSSQAV
+892 ASFADAFTSAGATALTTTIMQQQGGEAASAFSQALASGV
-904 AAVMQAAYAKGPEVG
+904 VQSREDMQ
-919 KAVADAIA
+919 
-927 GGVTDLNSLVSQ
+927 TLVSGFGIKIPVGVEADQ
-939 YDLQVNVS
+939 LHADLEN
-947 ADTLDAYGKVAE
+947 
-959 MKAEIEAGT
+959 MKIAIDQTTGSVK
-968 NIMHITATDTEARAA
+968 ITGIDDEARAK
-983 LAQLGIDVDATTGT
+983 LEELGIAIDGKTGAVNITGIDDNARAVLSALGVDIDNSTGT
-997 VSIAGNRAMAD
+997 VQIHGDTGIAQNAMRD
-1008 STLGELV
+1008 F
-1015 GNIDQATGTVKING
+1015 INQDY
-1029 NTYDAKM
+1029 TAK
-1036 TVEELISFALNN
+1036 VNAK
-1048 PANVK
+1048 ANLPSLAV
-1053 VKALTGEA
+1053 
-1061 EGALNFLTRA
+1061 A
-1071 RTAIINTIVHQS
+1071 RNTILGS
-1083 SKASGGRGHT
+1083 LSGLTVGVTAFVKKIGGHAT
-1093 VMARGGYI
+1093 GGYI

-1120 YVMRAAAVRKYGLG
+1120 YVMRAAAVRKYGVS
-1134 FMHRINQNRFARGG
+1134 FMHRINQNRFAKGG
-1148 VVGAAQFATD
+1148 VVGSAKFATD

-1168 AATNTFEQF
+1168 AASNTFEQF
-1177 AVPSISTVQTT
+1177 AVPSISTVQTS

-1218 NLHEFNVSKSFSDSY
+1218 NLHEFNVSKTFSDSY
-1233 SSSSSSSSKDYSS
+1233 SSTSSSKTYSF
-1246 DKSLIEKAREAERDK
+1246 DKPTKEKTRDTEKDKQQAEEKALR
-1261 KEAEERALQKY
+1261 QY
-1272 ESLMDKTDSYAEKIT
+1272 ESLMDKTQSYADKIT
-1287 KAFEAM
+1287 KAFETL
-1293 QEISKL
+1293 QLISKL
-1299 LEPVIPK
+1299 LEPVVPK
-1306 ANKKGEVTDAARQSA
+1306 ANKKGQITDAARQSA

-1354 QVQGHERSYLDENGK
+1354 QVQGHERSLLDENGK

-1381 TSSRDQVMALINFL
+1381 TSSREQVMALINFL
-1395 QAGFKGLFDELGQV
+1395 QNGFKGLFDELGQV

-1429 ILGNIQAGKEQ
+1429 ILGNIQAGKDQ
-1440 KYPGLIAAV
+1440 KYPGLMAAV
-1449 AQAVTQAPPNT
+1449 AQAVKQAPPDT

-1468 VGEIADVLKTV
+1468 VGEIAEALKTV

-1494 VITSQLVADV
+1494 VITSQLVSDV
-1504 VKPQAP
+1504 VKPETP
-1510 AAVSSS
+1510 AVAASS

-1539 MLMSTRITVTP
+1539 MLMSSRITVTP

>member
-31 TLNSQLKNVGTG
+31 TLNSQLKNVG
-43 VTVGTGKATTALGGM
+43 VGIGAGKATTALGGM

-90 GAAMTATAGLA
+90 GAALTATAGLA
-101 MKAAND
+101 IKAAND

-200 QAKHLGSAIVDLGNS
+200 QSKHLGSAIVDLGNS

-237 GMTAPEIMA
+237 RMTAPEILAM
-246 LSASLTSVGVGAEAG
+246 SASLTSVGVGAEAG

-292 TSDQFKKL
+292 TSDQFKKM

-309 SITEFLKGFGKMIK
+309 AFTEFEKGLGKMIK

-356 AKNIELATKAYEAN
+356 AKNIDLATKAYEAN
-370 DRNNALIIEASKR
+370 DKNNALIIEASKR

-396 RIIDSMIDMGQA
+396 RIVDSMIDMGQA
-408 IAPMV
+408 IAPLV
-413 ANTVEML
+413 ADTVEGL
-420 SKVVSG
+420 SKLVSG

-444 GGGALLAAGA
+444 GGGTLLAVGA
-454 VGKFLPML
+454 VAKFLPML
-462 AELRKAMTEIGMI
+462 VELRKAMTEIGLMSMFSGMGGKMKGALSGI
-475 SAGESILGGLG
+475 GSSLAGTAIGAKVA
-486 GRAGAGIGAALGGLE
+486 AGASTAGGALAGFGAAAKGAAVAAAPVAGAAAAIGAAML
-501 AKVFA
+501 
-506 RRAAGKT
+506 AAGWGTEK
-513 ATVAAAKAEAA
+513 AAVALQNLYSGAKPVAGELANIEQVFNRVQAGGDAAALMFGDVSSRMYNSTQQMRYAVDNLGNKSPLKFLEMPSQDDINAAERLT
-524 AFADAISG
+524 
-532 GASVATAQLLATR
+532 SVLSAMANTDVSQTTEAMKQLLAAGSGNKLDNFTGMLDQMPELR
-545 AANDSLA
+545 SHYEELA
-552 KSTRPVTG
+552 KS
-560 ALKKMGGVLAGVG
+560 MHLATDDL
-573 AAAVPVAG
+573 
-581 QVTLIGAA
+581 TL
-589 AVGASVGLA
+589 
-598 AGATKLA
+598 
-605 DFASGAKKVNESAVD
+605 
-620 LQAKI
+620 
-625 ASFNGKNF
+625 
-633 TETFFGDTSK
+633 
-643 VQSAGVQFLDAVNN
+643 
-657 INAFNPLNIRT
+657 
-668 TDQSNAIERI
+668 
-678 KSLDSTLADSGI
+678 
-690 VASATTIRA
+690 
-699 ALRSMG
+699 M
-705 GINTETFD
+705 
-713 RLMQA
+713 
-718 MPEYSKALDE
+718 
-728 AAKRS
+728 
-733 GASADA
+733 
-739 ATKLK
+739 K
-744 IATGELVEVQNA
+744 IATGEIVPVFDSAGNA
-756 AGESALQT
+756 VAKT
-764 AMDVEKNT
+764 AMEAEQLRDVFGN
-772 NAYGDLIPTTKEGI
+772 LPPTSE
-786 EAMLKMIDANAQA
+786 EAAEAFQKTWEAAEQA
-799 AASFIDIGKGAEQG
+799 AAGFIKIGENADKG
-813 LAAWHDA
+813 LNAWHDA

-825 KATQEWASN
+825 EAVREWGANMLQAQALVDTGQLSAQALAGLESMGPEGAKILQEALAQWNAGS
-834 MMQARAAGISDAAI
+834 AAG
-848 EGLKALGP
+848 
-856 KGALILQQATDQ
+856 LQQLNE
-868 MRAGSVDGLK
+868 G
-878 MIEEAFGVGGAGAA
+878 FGVMGAGAA
-892 QTFGEAFSSQAV
+892 ASFADAFTGADTALLTATIMQQQGGEAAQAFSQALASGILQNSEDPF
-904 AAVMQAAYAKGPEVG
+904 AAMQQLASQANIKIPVG
-919 KAVADAIA
+919 VE
-927 GGVTDLNSLVSQ
+927 TDQIHS
-939 YDLQVNVS
+939 DLE
-947 ADTLDAYGKVAE
+947 DMKVAIDQTTGSV
-959 MKAEIEAGT
+959 K
-968 NIMHITATDTEARAA
+968 ITGIDDEARAKLEELGVAIDGKTGAVNITGQPDEAYAVLRA
-983 LAQLGIDVDATTGT
+983 LGVDIDQTTGT
-997 VSIAGNRAMAD
+997 VQVHGDTGIARNAITDLVNQKYTAEVDARANL
-1008 STLGELV
+1008 SSLSLV
-1015 GNIDQATGTVKING
+1015 RSKISSALAGITVPITGI
-1029 NTYDAKM
+1029 
-1036 TVEELISFALNN
+1036 
-1048 PANVK
+1048 
-1053 VKALTGEA
+1053 LTGA
-1061 EGALNFLTRA
+1061 VNRLT
-1071 RTAIINTIVHQS
+1071 
-1083 SKASGGRGHT
+1083 GGKH
-1093 VMARGGYI
+1093 AAGGYI

-1134 FMHRINQNRFARGG
+1134 FMHRINQNRFAKGG
-1148 VVGAAQFATD
+1148 VVGSAKFATD
-1158 PKKWWEEFGK
+1158 PRKWWDEFGK
-1168 AATNTFEQF
+1168 AANNTFEQF
-1177 AVPSISTVQTT
+1177 AVPSISTVQTS

-1233 SSSSSSSSKDYSS
+1233 SSSSSKTYSFDKPTKEKTRDAEKD
-1246 DKSLIEKAREAERDK
+1246 KQQAEEKALR
-1261 KEAEERALQKY
+1261 QY
-1272 ESLMDKTDSYAEKIT
+1272 ESLMDKTQSYADKIT
-1287 KAFEAM
+1287 KAFETL
-1293 QEISKL
+1293 QLISKL
-1299 LEPVIPK
+1299 LEPVVPK
-1306 ANKKGEVTDAARQSA
+1306 ANKKGQITDAARQSA

-1354 QVQGHERSYLDENGK
+1354 QVQGHERSLLDENGK

-1381 TSSRDQVMALINFL
+1381 TSSREQVMALINFL
-1395 QAGFKGLFDELGQV
+1395 QNGFKGLFDELGQV

-1429 ILGNIQAGKEQ
+1429 ILGNIQAGKDQ
-1440 KYPGLIAAV
+1440 KYPGLMAAV
-1449 AQAVTQAPPNT
+1449 AQAVKQAPPDT

-1468 VGEIADVLKTV
+1468 VGEIAEALKTV

-1494 VITSQLVADV
+1494 VITSQLVSDV
-1504 VKPQAP
+1504 VKPETP
-1510 AAVSSS
+1510 AVAASS

-1539 MLMSTRITVTP
+1539 MLMSSRITVTP

>member
-31 TLNSQLKNVGTG
+31 TLNSQLKNVG
-43 VTVGTGKATTALGGM
+43 VGIGAGKATTALGGM

-73 DQHGAAM
+73 EQHGAAM

-90 GAAMTATAGLA
+90 GAALTATAGLA
-101 MKAAND
+101 IKAAND

-200 QAKHLGSAIVDLGNS
+200 QSKHLGSAIVDLGNS

-237 GMTAPEIMA
+237 RMTAPEILAM
-246 LSASLTSVGVGAEAG
+246 SASLTSVGVGAEAG

-292 TSDQFKKL
+292 TSDQFKKM

-309 SITEFLKGFGKMIK
+309 AFTEFEKGLGKMIK
-323 AGKGANEV
+323 TGKGANEV

-356 AKNIELATKAYEAN
+356 AKNIDLATKAYEAN
-370 DRNNALIIEASKR
+370 DKNNALIIEASKR

-396 RIIDSMIDMGQA
+396 RIVDSMIDMGQA
-408 IAPMV
+408 IAPLV
-413 ANTVEML
+413 ADTVEGL
-420 SKVVSG
+420 SKIVSG

-444 GGGALLAAGA
+444 GGGTLLAVGA
-454 VGKFLPML
+454 VAKFLPML
-462 AELRKAMTEIGMI
+462 VELKTAMTEIGVMSMFSGMGGKMKGALSGI
-475 SAGESILGGLG
+475 GSSLAGTAIGAKVA
-486 GRAGAGIGAALGGLE
+486 AGASTAGGALAGFGAAAKGAAVAAAPVAGAAAAIGAAML
-501 AKVFA
+501 
-506 RRAAGKT
+506 AAGWGTEK
-513 ATVAAAKAEAA
+513 AAVALQNLYSGAKPVAGELANIEQVFSRVQAGGDAAALMFGNVSSRMYNSAQQMRYAVDNLGNKSPLKFLEMPSQDDINAAERLT
-524 AFADAISG
+524 
-532 GASVATAQLLATR
+532 SVLSAMANTDVSQTTEAMKQLLAAGSGSKLDNFTGMLDKMPELR
-545 AANDSLA
+545 SHYEELA
-552 KSTRPVTG
+552 KS
-560 ALKKMGGVLAGVG
+560 MHLATDDL
-573 AAAVPVAG
+573 
-581 QVTLIGAA
+581 TL
-589 AVGASVGLA
+589 
-598 AGATKLA
+598 
-605 DFASGAKKVNESAVD
+605 
-620 LQAKI
+620 
-625 ASFNGKNF
+625 
-633 TETFFGDTSK
+633 
-643 VQSAGVQFLDAVNN
+643 
-657 INAFNPLNIRT
+657 
-668 TDQSNAIERI
+668 
-678 KSLDSTLADSGI
+678 
-690 VASATTIRA
+690 
-699 ALRSMG
+699 M
-705 GINTETFD
+705 
-713 RLMQA
+713 
-718 MPEYSKALDE
+718 
-728 AAKRS
+728 
-733 GASADA
+733 
-739 ATKLK
+739 K
-744 IATGELVEVQNA
+744 IATGEIVPVFDSAGNA
-756 AGESALQT
+756 VAKT
-764 AMDVEKNT
+764 AMEAEQLRNVF
-772 NAYGDLIPTTKEGI
+772 GDLPPTSEDAA
-786 EAMLKMIDANAQA
+786 EAFQKTWEAAEQA
-799 AASFIDIGKGAEQG
+799 AAGFIKIGENADKG
-813 LAAWHDA
+813 LNAWHDA
-820 MMKQG
+820 MMRQG
-825 KATQEWASN
+825 EAVREWGANMLQAQALVDTGHLSAQALAGLESMGPEGAKILQEALTQWNAGS
-834 MMQARAAGISDAAI
+834 AAG
-848 EGLKALGP
+848 
-856 KGALILQQATDQ
+856 LQQLNE
-868 MRAGSVDGLK
+868 G
-878 MIEEAFGVGGAGAA
+878 FGAMGAGAA
-892 QTFGEAFSSQAV
+892 ASFADAFTSAGATALTTTIMQQQGGEAASAFSQALASGV
-904 AAVMQAAYAKGPEVG
+904 VQSREDMQ
-919 KAVADAIA
+919 
-927 GGVTDLNSLVSQ
+927 TLVSGFGIKIPVGVETDQ
-939 YDLQVNVS
+939 LHADLEN
-947 ADTLDAYGKVAE
+947 
-959 MKAEIEAGT
+959 MKIAIDQTTGAVK
-968 NIMHITATDTEARAA
+968 ITGIDDEARAK
-983 LAQLGIDVDATTGT
+983 LEELGIAIDGKTGAVNITGIDDNARAVLSALGVDIDNSTGT
-997 VSIAGNRAMAD
+997 VQIHGDTGIAQNAMRD
-1008 STLGELV
+1008 F
-1015 GNIDQATGTVKING
+1015 INQDY
-1029 NTYDAKM
+1029 TAK
-1036 TVEELISFALNN
+1036 VNAK
-1048 PANVK
+1048 ANLPSLAV
-1053 VKALTGEA
+1053 
-1061 EGALNFLTRA
+1061 A
-1071 RTAIINTIVHQS
+1071 RNTILGS
-1083 SKASGGRGHT
+1083 LSGLTVGVTAFVKKIGGHAT
-1093 VMARGGYI
+1093 GGYI

-1120 YVMRAAAVRKYGLG
+1120 YVMRAAAVRKYGLD
-1134 FMHRINQNRFARGG
+1134 FMHRINQNRFAKGG
-1148 VVGAAQFATD
+1148 VVGSAKFATD

-1168 AATNTFEQF
+1168 AANNTFEQF
-1177 AVPSISTVQTT
+1177 AVPSISTVQTS

-1233 SSSSSSSSKDYSS
+1233 SSSSSKTYSFDKPAKEKTRDAEKD
-1246 DKSLIEKAREAERDK
+1246 KQQAEEKALR
-1261 KEAEERALQKY
+1261 QY
-1272 ESLMDKTDSYAEKIT
+1272 ESLMDKTQSYADKIT
-1287 KAFEAM
+1287 KAFETL
-1293 QEISKL
+1293 QLISKL
-1299 LEPVIPK
+1299 LEPVVPK
-1306 ANKKGEVTDAARQSA
+1306 ANKKGQITDAARQSA

-1354 QVQGHERSYLDENGK
+1354 QVQGHERSLLDENGK

-1381 TSSRDQVMALINFL
+1381 TSSREQVMALINFL
-1395 QAGFKGLFDELGQV
+1395 QNGFKGLFDELGQV

-1429 ILGNIQAGKEQ
+1429 ILGSIQAGKDQ
-1440 KYPGLIAAV
+1440 KYPGLMAAV
-1449 AQAVTQAPPNT
+1449 AQAVKQAPPDT

-1468 VGEIADVLKTV
+1468 VGEIAEALKTV

-1504 VKPQAP
+1504 VKPETP
-1510 AAVSSS
+1510 ATVTSS

-1539 MLMSTRITVTP
+1539 MLMSSRITVTP

>member
-1 MGDTFVLDVKIRGD
+1 MGDTFVLDLKIRGD

-43 VTVGTGKATTALGGM
+43 IGAGKATSALGGM

-90 GAAMTATAGLA
+90 GAALTATAGLA
-101 MKAAND
+101 IKAAND

-178 MSADVAATQIARFN
+178 MTADVAATQIARFN

-237 GMTAPEIMA
+237 RMTAPEILAM
-246 LSASLTSVGVGAEAG
+246 SASLTSVGVGAEAG
-261 GTSLSKFFVQMD
+261 GTSLSKFFVQID

-292 TSDQFKKL
+292 TSDQFKKM

-309 SITEFLKGFGKMIK
+309 AFTEFEKGLGKMIK

-356 AKNIELATKAYEAN
+356 AKNIDLATKAYEAN
-370 DRNNALIIEASKR
+370 DKNNALIIEASKR

-396 RIIDSMIDMGQA
+396 RIVDSMIDMGQA
-408 IAPMV
+408 IAPLV
-413 ANTVEML
+413 ADTVEGL
-420 SKVVSG
+420 SKIVSG
-426 FTALPAPV
+426 FTALPGPV

-444 GGGALLAAGA
+444 GGGTLLAVGA
-454 VGKFLPML
+454 VAKFLPML
-462 AELRKAMTEIGMI
+462 VELRKAMTEIGLMSMFSGMGGKMKGALSGI
-475 SAGESILGGLG
+475 GSSLAGTAIGAKVA
-486 GRAGAGIGAALGGLE
+486 AGASTAGGALAGFGAA
-501 AKVFA
+501 AKG
-506 RRAAGKT
+506 AA
-513 ATVAAAKAEAA
+513 VAAA
-524 AFADAISG
+524 
-532 GASVATAQLLATR
+532 
-545 AANDSLA
+545 
-552 KSTRPVTG
+552 PVV
-560 ALKKMGGVLAGVG
+560 GV
-573 AAAVPVAG
+573 
-581 QVTLIGAA
+581 AA
-589 AVGASVGLA
+589 AVGAAMLA
-598 AGATKLA
+598 AGWGTEKAAAALQNVY
-605 DFASGAKKVNESAVD
+605 SGAKPVAGELANIEQVFNRVQAGGDAAALMFGNVSSRMYNSAQQMRYAVD
-620 LQAKI
+620 NLGNKSPLKFLEMPSQDDINAAERLTSVLSAMANTDVSQTTEAMKQLL
-625 ASFNGKNF
+625 AAGSGSKLDNF
-633 TETFFGDTSK
+633 TGM
-643 VQSAGVQFLDAVNN
+643 LDQM
-657 INAFNPLNIRT
+657 P
-668 TDQSNAIERI
+668 E
-678 KSLDSTLADSGI
+678 
-690 VASATTIRA
+690 
-699 ALRSMG
+699 LRSHYEELAKSMHLA
-705 GINTETFD
+705 TDDLT
-713 RLMQA
+713 LM
-718 MPEYSKALDE
+718 
-728 AAKRS
+728 
-733 GASADA
+733 
-739 ATKLK
+739 K
-744 IATGELVEVQNA
+744 IATGEIVPVFDSAGNA
-756 AGESALQT
+756 VAKT
-764 AMDVEKNT
+764 AMEAEQLRNVF
-772 NAYGDLIPTTKEGI
+772 GDLPPTSEDAA
-786 EAMLKMIDANAQA
+786 EAFQKTWEAAEQA
-799 AASFIDIGKGAEQG
+799 AAGFIKIGENADKG
-813 LAAWHDA
+813 LNAWHDA

-825 KATQEWASN
+825 EAVREWGANMLQAQALVDTGQLSAQALAGLESMGPEGAKILQEALTQWNAGS
-834 MMQARAAGISDAAI
+834 AAG
-848 EGLKALGP
+848 
-856 KGALILQQATDQ
+856 LQQLNE
-868 MRAGSVDGLK
+868 G
-878 MIEEAFGVGGAGAA
+878 FGAMGAGAA
-892 QTFGEAFSSQAV
+892 ASFADAFTSAGATALTTTIMQQQGGEAASAFSQALASGV
-904 AAVMQAAYAKGPEVG
+904 VQSREDMQ
-919 KAVADAIA
+919 
-927 GGVTDLNSLVSQ
+927 TLVSGFGIKIPVGVEADQ
-939 YDLQVNVS
+939 LHADLEN
-947 ADTLDAYGKVAE
+947 
-959 MKAEIEAGT
+959 MKIAIDQTTGSVK
-968 NIMHITATDTEARAA
+968 ITGIDDEARAK
-983 LAQLGIDVDATTGT
+983 LEELGIAIDGKTGAVNITGIDDNARAVLSALGVDIDNSTGT
-997 VSIAGNRAMAD
+997 VQIHGDTGIAQNAMRD
-1008 STLGELV
+1008 F
-1015 GNIDQATGTVKING
+1015 INQDY
-1029 NTYDAKM
+1029 TAK
-1036 TVEELISFALNN
+1036 VNAK
-1048 PANVK
+1048 ANLPSLAV
-1053 VKALTGEA
+1053 
-1061 EGALNFLTRA
+1061 A
-1071 RTAIINTIVHQS
+1071 RNTILGS
-1083 SKASGGRGHT
+1083 LSGLTVGVTAFVKKIGGHAT
-1093 VMARGGYI
+1093 GGYI

-1120 YVMRAAAVRKYGLG
+1120 YVMRAAAVRKYGVS
-1134 FMHRINQNRFARGG
+1134 FMHRINQNRFAKGG
-1148 VVGAAQFATD
+1148 VVGSAKFATD

-1168 AATNTFEQF
+1168 AASNTFEQF
-1177 AVPSISTVQTT
+1177 AVPSISTVQTS

-1218 NLHEFNVSKSFSDSY
+1218 NLHEFNVSKTFSDSY
-1233 SSSSSSSSKDYSS
+1233 SSTSSSKTYSF
-1246 DKSLIEKAREAERDK
+1246 DKPTKEKTRDTEKDKQQAEEKALR
-1261 KEAEERALQKY
+1261 QY
-1272 ESLMDKTDSYAEKIT
+1272 ESLMDKTQSYADKIT
-1287 KAFEAM
+1287 KAFETL
-1293 QEISKL
+1293 QLISKL
-1299 LEPVIPK
+1299 LEPVVPK
-1306 ANKKGEVTDAARQSA
+1306 ANKKGQITDAARQSA

-1354 QVQGHERSYLDENGK
+1354 QVQGHERSLLDENGK

-1381 TSSRDQVMALINFL
+1381 TSSREQVMALINFL
-1395 QAGFKGLFDELGQV
+1395 QNGFKGLFDELGQV

-1429 ILGNIQAGKEQ
+1429 ILGNIQAGKDQ
-1440 KYPGLIAAV
+1440 KYPGLMAAV
-1449 AQAVTQAPPNT
+1449 AQAVKQAPPDT

-1468 VGEIADVLKTV
+1468 VGEIAEALKTV

-1494 VITSQLVADV
+1494 VITSQLVSDV
-1504 VKPQAP
+1504 VKPETP
-1510 AAVSSS
+1510 AVAASS

-1539 MLMSTRITVTP
+1539 MLMSSRITVTP

>member
-43 VTVGTGKATTALGGM
+43 IGAGKATSALGGM

-90 GAAMTATAGLA
+90 GAALTATAGLA
-101 MKAAND
+101 IKAAND

-178 MSADVAATQIARFN
+178 MTADVAATQIARFN

-237 GMTAPEIMA
+237 RMTAPEILAM
-246 LSASLTSVGVGAEAG
+246 SASLTSVGVGAEAG
-261 GTSLSKFFVQMD
+261 GTSLSKFFVQID

-292 TSDQFKKL
+292 TSDQFKKM

-309 SITEFLKGFGKMIK
+309 AFTEFEKGLGKMIK

-356 AKNIELATKAYEAN
+356 AKNIDLATKAYEAN
-370 DRNNALIIEASKR
+370 DKNNALIIEASKR

-396 RIIDSMIDMGQA
+396 RIVDSMIDMGQA
-408 IAPMV
+408 IAPLV
-413 ANTVEML
+413 ADTVEGL
-420 SKVVSG
+420 SKIVSG
-426 FTALPAPV
+426 FTALPGPV

-444 GGGALLAAGA
+444 GGGTLLAVGA
-454 VGKFLPML
+454 VAKFLPML
-462 AELRKAMTEIGMI
+462 VELRKAMTEIGLMSMFSGMGGKMKGALSGI
-475 SAGESILGGLG
+475 GSSLAGTAIGAKVA
-486 GRAGAGIGAALGGLE
+486 AGASTAGGALAGFGAA
-501 AKVFA
+501 AKG
-506 RRAAGKT
+506 AA
-513 ATVAAAKAEAA
+513 VAAA
-524 AFADAISG
+524 
-532 GASVATAQLLATR
+532 
-545 AANDSLA
+545 
-552 KSTRPVTG
+552 PVV
-560 ALKKMGGVLAGVG
+560 GV
-573 AAAVPVAG
+573 
-581 QVTLIGAA
+581 AA
-589 AVGASVGLA
+589 AVGAAMLA
-598 AGATKLA
+598 AGWGTEKAAAALQNVY
-605 DFASGAKKVNESAVD
+605 SGAKPVAGELANIEQVFNRVQAGGDAAALMFGNVSSRMYNSAQQMRYAVD
-620 LQAKI
+620 NLGNKSPLKFLEMPSQDDINAAERLTSVLSAMANTDVSQTTEAMKQLL
-625 ASFNGKNF
+625 AAGSGSKLDNF
-633 TETFFGDTSK
+633 TGM
-643 VQSAGVQFLDAVNN
+643 LDQM
-657 INAFNPLNIRT
+657 P
-668 TDQSNAIERI
+668 E
-678 KSLDSTLADSGI
+678 
-690 VASATTIRA
+690 
-699 ALRSMG
+699 LRSHYEELAKSMHLA
-705 GINTETFD
+705 TDDLT
-713 RLMQA
+713 LM
-718 MPEYSKALDE
+718 
-728 AAKRS
+728 
-733 GASADA
+733 
-739 ATKLK
+739 K
-744 IATGELVEVQNA
+744 IATGEIVPVFDSAGNA
-756 AGESALQT
+756 VAKT
-764 AMDVEKNT
+764 AMEAEQLRNVF
-772 NAYGDLIPTTKEGI
+772 GDLPPTSEDAA
-786 EAMLKMIDANAQA
+786 EAFQKTWEAAEQA
-799 AASFIDIGKGAEQG
+799 AAGFIKIGENADKG
-813 LAAWHDA
+813 LNAWHDA

-825 KATQEWASN
+825 EAVREWGANMLQAQALVDTGQLSAQALAGLESMGPEGAKILQEALTQWNAGS
-834 MMQARAAGISDAAI
+834 AAG
-848 EGLKALGP
+848 
-856 KGALILQQATDQ
+856 LQQLNE
-868 MRAGSVDGLK
+868 G
-878 MIEEAFGVGGAGAA
+878 FGAMGAGAA
-892 QTFGEAFSSQAV
+892 ASFADAFTSAGATALTTTIMQQQGGEAASAFSQALASGV
-904 AAVMQAAYAKGPEVG
+904 VQSREDMQ
-919 KAVADAIA
+919 
-927 GGVTDLNSLVSQ
+927 TLVSGFGIKIPVGVEADQ
-939 YDLQVNVS
+939 LHADLEN
-947 ADTLDAYGKVAE
+947 
-959 MKAEIEAGT
+959 MKIAIDQTTGSVK
-968 NIMHITATDTEARAA
+968 ITGIDDEARAK
-983 LAQLGIDVDATTGT
+983 LEELGIAIDGKTGAVNITGIDDNARAVLSALGVDIDNSTGT
-997 VSIAGNRAMAD
+997 VQIHGDTGIAQNAMRD
-1008 STLGELV
+1008 F
-1015 GNIDQATGTVKING
+1015 INQDY
-1029 NTYDAKM
+1029 TAK
-1036 TVEELISFALNN
+1036 VNAK
-1048 PANVK
+1048 ANLPSLAV
-1053 VKALTGEA
+1053 
-1061 EGALNFLTRA
+1061 A
-1071 RTAIINTIVHQS
+1071 RNTILGS
-1083 SKASGGRGHT
+1083 LSGLTVGVTAFVKKIGGHAT
-1093 VMARGGYI
+1093 GGYI

-1120 YVMRAAAVRKYGLG
+1120 YVMRAAAVRKYGVS
-1134 FMHRINQNRFARGG
+1134 FMHRINQNRFAKGG
-1148 VVGAAQFATD
+1148 VVGSAKFATD

-1168 AATNTFEQF
+1168 AASNTFEQF
-1177 AVPSISTVQTT
+1177 AVPSISTVQTS

-1218 NLHEFNVSKSFSDSY
+1218 NLHEFNVSKTFSDSY
-1233 SSSSSSSSKDYSS
+1233 SSTSSSKTYSF
-1246 DKSLIEKAREAERDK
+1246 DKPTKEKTRDTEKDKQQAEEKALR
-1261 KEAEERALQKY
+1261 QY
-1272 ESLMDKTDSYAEKIT
+1272 ESLMDKTQSYADKIT
-1287 KAFEAM
+1287 KAFETL
-1293 QEISKL
+1293 QLISKL
-1299 LEPVIPK
+1299 LEPVVPK
-1306 ANKKGEVTDAARQSA
+1306 ANKKGQITDAARQSA

-1354 QVQGHERSYLDENGK
+1354 QVQGHERSLLDENGK

-1381 TSSRDQVMALINFL
+1381 TSSREQVMALINFL
-1395 QAGFKGLFDELGQV
+1395 QNGFKGLFDELGQV

-1429 ILGNIQAGKEQ
+1429 ILGNIQAGKDQ
-1440 KYPGLIAAV
+1440 KYPGLMAAV
-1449 AQAVTQAPPNT
+1449 AQAVKQAPPDT

-1468 VGEIADVLKTV
+1468 VGEIAEALKTV

-1494 VITSQLVADV
+1494 VITSQLVSDV
-1504 VKPQAP
+1504 VKPETP
-1510 AAVSSS
+1510 AVAASS

-1539 MLMSTRITVTP
+1539 MLMSSRITVTP

>member
-31 TLNSQLKNVGTG
+31 TLNSQLKNVG
-43 VTVGTGKATTALGGM
+43 VGIGAGKATTALGGM

-73 DQHGAAM
+73 EQHGAAM

-90 GAAMTATAGLA
+90 GAALTATAGLA
-101 MKAAND
+101 IKAAND

-113 GVTKTVDGADLGGV
+113 GVTKTVDGADLRGV

-178 MSADVAATQIARFN
+178 MTADVAATQIARFN

-237 GMTAPEIMA
+237 RMTAPEIMA

-273 KAVSRGGKDL
+273 KAASNGGKEL

-292 TSDQFKKL
+292 NSDQFKKL

-309 SITEFLKGFGKMIK
+309 AFTEFEKGLGKMIK

-331 MEDLGINEVRL
+331 MADLGINEVRL

-356 AKNIELATKAYEAN
+356 AKNIDLATKAYEAN
-370 DRNNALIIEASKR
+370 DKNNALIIEASKR

-396 RIIDSMIDMGQA
+396 RIVDSMIDMGQA
-408 IAPMV
+408 IAPLV
-413 ANTVEML
+413 ADTVEGL
-420 SKVVSG
+420 SKLVSG
-426 FTALPAPV
+426 FTNLPGPV

-444 GGGALLAAGA
+444 GGGTLLAVGA
-454 VGKFLPML
+454 VAKFLPML
-462 AELRKAMTEIGMI
+462 VELKTAMTEIGLMSMFSGMGGKMKGALSGI
-475 SAGESILGGLG
+475 GSSLAGTAIGSKVA
-486 GRAGAGIGAALGGLE
+486 AGASTAGGALAGFGAA
-501 AKVFA
+501 AKG
-506 RRAAGKT
+506 AA
-513 ATVAAAKAEAA
+513 VAAA
-524 AFADAISG
+524 
-532 GASVATAQLLATR
+532 
-545 AANDSLA
+545 
-552 KSTRPVTG
+552 PVV
-560 ALKKMGGVLAGVG
+560 GV
-573 AAAVPVAG
+573 
-581 QVTLIGAA
+581 AA
-589 AVGASVGLA
+589 AVGAAMLA
-598 AGATKLA
+598 AGWGTEKAAAALQNVY
-605 DFASGAKKVNESAVD
+605 SGAKPVAGELANIEQVFNRVQAGGDAAALMFGNVSSRMYDSTQQMRYAVD
-620 LQAKI
+620 NIGNK
-625 ASFNGKNF
+625 SFFKFLEMPSQDDINAAERLTSVLSAMANTDVSQTTEAMKQLLAAGSGSKLDNF
-633 TETFFGDTSK
+633 TGM
-643 VQSAGVQFLDAVNN
+643 LDKM
-657 INAFNPLNIRT
+657 P
-668 TDQSNAIERI
+668 E
-678 KSLDSTLADSGI
+678 
-690 VASATTIRA
+690 
-699 ALRSMG
+699 LRSHYEEFAKSMHLA
-705 GINTETFD
+705 TDDLT
-713 RLMQA
+713 LM
-718 MPEYSKALDE
+718 
-728 AAKRS
+728 
-733 GASADA
+733 
-739 ATKLK
+739 K
-744 IATGELVEVQNA
+744 IATGEIVPVFDSAGNA
-756 AGESALQT
+756 VAKT
-764 AMDVEKNT
+764 AMEAEQLRNVF
-772 NAYGDLIPTTKEGI
+772 GDLPPTSEDAA
-786 EAMLKMIDANAQA
+786 EAFQKTWEAAEQA
-799 AASFIDIGKGAEQG
+799 AAGFIKIGENADKG
-813 LAAWHDA
+813 LNAWHDA

-825 KATQEWASN
+825 EAVREWGANMLQAQALVDTGHLSAQALAGLESMGPEGAKILQEALTQWNAGS
-834 MMQARAAGISDAAI
+834 AAG
-848 EGLKALGP
+848 
-856 KGALILQQATDQ
+856 LQQLNE
-868 MRAGSVDGLK
+868 G
-878 MIEEAFGVGGAGAA
+878 FGAMGAGAA
-892 QTFGEAFSSQAV
+892 ASFADAFTSAGATALTTTIMQQQGGEAASAFSQALASGV
-904 AAVMQAAYAKGPEVG
+904 VQSREDMQ
-919 KAVADAIA
+919 
-927 GGVTDLNSLVSQ
+927 TLVSGFGIKIPVGVETDQ
-939 YDLQVNVS
+939 IHADLEN
-947 ADTLDAYGKVAE
+947 
-959 MKAEIEAGT
+959 MKIAIDQTTGAVK
-968 NIMHITATDTEARAA
+968 ITGIDDEARAK
-983 LAQLGIDVDATTGT
+983 LEELGIAIDGKTGAVNITGIDDNARAVLSALGVDIDNSTGT
-997 VSIAGNRAMAD
+997 VQIHGDTGIAQNAMRD
-1008 STLGELV
+1008 F
-1015 GNIDQATGTVKING
+1015 INQDY
-1029 NTYDAKM
+1029 TAK
-1036 TVEELISFALNN
+1036 VNAK
-1048 PANVK
+1048 ANLPSLAV
-1053 VKALTGEA
+1053 
-1061 EGALNFLTRA
+1061 A
-1071 RTAIINTIVHQS
+1071 RNTILGS
-1083 SKASGGRGHT
+1083 LSGLTVGVTAFVKKIGGHAT
-1093 VMARGGYI
+1093 GGYI

-1120 YVMRAAAVRKYGLG
+1120 YVMRAAAVRKYGVS
-1134 FMHRINQNRFARGG
+1134 FMHRINQNRFAKGG
-1148 VVGAAQFATD
+1148 VVGSAKFATD

-1168 AATNTFEQF
+1168 AASNTFEQF

-1188 KNVRPELSD
+1188 KDVRPELSD

-1233 SSSSSSSSKDYSS
+1233 SSSSSKTYSFDKPVKEKTRDTEKD
-1246 DKSLIEKAREAERDK
+1246 KQQAEEKALR
-1261 KEAEERALQKY
+1261 QY
-1272 ESLMDKTDSYAEKIT
+1272 ESLMDKTQSYADKIT
-1287 KAFEAM
+1287 KAFETL
-1293 QEISKL
+1293 QLISKL
-1299 LEPVIPK
+1299 LEPVAPK
-1306 ANKKGEVTDAARQSA
+1306 ANKKGQITDAARQSA

-1354 QVQGHERSYLDENGK
+1354 QVQGHERSLLDENGK

-1381 TSSRDQVMALINFL
+1381 SSSREQVMALINFL
-1395 QAGFKGLFDELGQV
+1395 QNGFKGLFDELGQV

-1429 ILGNIQAGKEQ
+1429 ILGSIQAGKDQ
-1440 KYPGLIAAV
+1440 KYPGLMAAV
-1449 AQAVTQAPPNT
+1449 AQAVKQAPPDT
-1460 ITQKLVQP
+1460 VTQKLVQP

-1510 AAVSSS
+1510 AVAASS

-1539 MLMSTRITVTP
+1539 MLMSSRITVTP

>member
-31 TLNSQLKNVGTG
+31 TLNSQLKNVGAG
-43 VTVGTGKATTALGGM
+43 IGAGKATSALGGM

-73 DQHGAAM
+73 EQHGAAM

-90 GAAMTATAGLA
+90 GAALTATAGLA
-101 MKAAND
+101 IKAAND

-135 AQKLPASHTEIAA
+135 AQKLPASHKEIAA

-178 MSADVAATQIARFN
+178 MTADVAATQIARFN

-200 QAKHLGSAIVDLGNS
+200 QSKHLGSAIVDLGNS

-237 GMTAPEIMA
+237 RMTAPEILA

-292 TSDQFKKL
+292 TSDQFKKM

-309 SITEFLKGFGKMIK
+309 AFTEFEKGLGKMIK

-356 AKNIELATKAYEAN
+356 AKNIELGTKAYEAN
-370 DRNNALIIEASKR
+370 DKNNALIIEASKR

-408 IAPMV
+408 IAPLV
-413 ANTVEML
+413 ADTVEGL
-420 SKVVSG
+420 SKLVSG
-426 FTALPAPV
+426 FTALPGPV
-434 KQAVGVFSLF
+434 KQAVGVFTLF
-444 GGGALLAAGA
+444 GGGALLAVGA
-454 VGKFLPML
+454 VAKFLPML
-462 AELRKAMTEIGMI
+462 AELRKAMAEIGLMSLFSGMGGKMKGALSGI
-475 SAGESILGGLG
+475 GSSLAGTAIGAKVA
-486 GRAGAGIGAALGGLE
+486 AGASTAGGALAGFGAA
-501 AKVFA
+501 AKG
-506 RRAAGKT
+506 AA
-513 ATVAAAKAEAA
+513 VAAA
-524 AFADAISG
+524 
-532 GASVATAQLLATR
+532 
-545 AANDSLA
+545 
-552 KSTRPVTG
+552 
-560 ALKKMGGVLAGVG
+560 
-573 AAAVPVAG
+573 PVAG
-581 QVTLIGAA
+581 VAA
-589 AVGASVGLA
+589 AVGAAMLA
-598 AGATKLA
+598 AGWGTEKAAAALQNVY
-605 DFASGAKKVNESAVD
+605 SGAKPVAGELANIEQVFNRVQAGGDAAALMFGNVSSRMYNSAQQMRYAVD
-620 LQAKI
+620 NIGNK
-625 ASFNGKNF
+625 SFFKFLEMPSQDDINAAERLTSVLSAMANTDVSQTTEAMKQLLAAGSGSKLDNF
-633 TETFFGDTSK
+633 TGM
-643 VQSAGVQFLDAVNN
+643 LDKM
-657 INAFNPLNIRT
+657 P
-668 TDQSNAIERI
+668 E
-678 KSLDSTLADSGI
+678 
-690 VASATTIRA
+690 
-699 ALRSMG
+699 LRSHYEELAKSMHLA
-705 GINTETFD
+705 TDDLT
-713 RLMQA
+713 LM
-718 MPEYSKALDE
+718 
-728 AAKRS
+728 
-733 GASADA
+733 
-739 ATKLK
+739 K
-744 IATGELVEVQNA
+744 IATGEIVPVFDSAGNA
-756 AGESALQT
+756 VAKT
-764 AMDVEKNT
+764 AMEAEQLRNVF
-772 NAYGDLIPTTKEGI
+772 GDLPPTSEDAA
-786 EAMLKMIDANAQA
+786 EAFQKTWEAAEQA
-799 AASFIDIGKGAEQG
+799 AAGFIKIGENADKG
-813 LAAWHDA
+813 LNAWHDA
-820 MMKQG
+820 MMRQG
-825 KATQEWASN
+825 EAVREWGANMLQAQALVDTGHLSAQALAGLESMGPEGAKILQEALTQWNAGS
-834 MMQARAAGISDAAI
+834 AAG
-848 EGLKALGP
+848 
-856 KGALILQQATDQ
+856 LQQLNE
-868 MRAGSVDGLK
+868 G
-878 MIEEAFGVGGAGAA
+878 FGAMGAGAA
-892 QTFGEAFSSQAV
+892 ASFADAFTSAGATALTTTIMQQQGGEAASAFSQALASGV
-904 AAVMQAAYAKGPEVG
+904 VQSREDMQ
-919 KAVADAIA
+919 
-927 GGVTDLNSLVSQ
+927 TLVSGFGIKIPIGVETDQ
-939 YDLQVNVS
+939 LHADLEN
-947 ADTLDAYGKVAE
+947 
-959 MKAEIEAGT
+959 MKIAIDQTTGAVK
-968 NIMHITATDTEARAA
+968 ITGIDDEARAK
-983 LAQLGIDVDATTGT
+983 LEELGIAIDGKTGAVNITGIDDNARAVLSALGVDIDNSTGT
-997 VSIAGNRAMAD
+997 VQIHGDTGIAQN
-1008 STLGELV
+1008 TLR
-1015 GNIDQATGTVKING
+1015 DFINQDY
-1029 NTYDAKM
+1029 TAK
-1036 TVEELISFALNN
+1036 VNAK
-1048 PANVK
+1048 ANLPSLAV
-1053 VKALTGEA
+1053 
-1061 EGALNFLTRA
+1061 A
-1071 RTAIINTIVHQS
+1071 RNTILS
-1083 SKASGGRGHT
+1083 SLSGLTVGVTAFVKKAFGDSH
-1093 VMARGGYI
+1093 AAGGYI

-1134 FMHRINQNRFARGG
+1134 FMHRINQNRYAGG
-1148 VVGAAQFATD
+1148 GLVGSAKFATD

-1177 AVPSISTVQTT
+1177 AVPSISTVQAT
-1188 KNVRPELSD
+1188 KDVRPELSD

-1468 VGEIADVLKTV
+1468 VGEIAEALKTV

-1494 VITSQLVADV
+1494 VITSQLVSDV

>member
-31 TLNSQLKNVGTG
+31 TLNSQLKNVGAG
-43 VTVGTGKATTALGGM
+43 IGAGKATTALGGM

-90 GAAMTATAGLA
+90 GAALTATAGLA
-101 MKAAND
+101 IKAAND

-200 QAKHLGSAIVDLGNS
+200 QSKHLGSAIVDLGNS

-237 GMTAPEIMA
+237 RMTAPEIMA

-292 TSDQFKKL
+292 TSDQFKKM

-309 SITEFLKGFGKMIK
+309 AFTEFEKGLGKMIK

-356 AKNIELATKAYEAN
+356 AKNIDLATKAYEAN
-370 DRNNALIIEASKR
+370 DKNNALIIEASKR

-396 RIIDSMIDMGQA
+396 RIVDSMIDMGQA
-408 IAPMV
+408 IAPLV
-413 ANTVEML
+413 ADTVEGL
-420 SKVVSG
+420 SKIVSG
-426 FTALPAPV
+426 FTALPGPV

-444 GGGALLAAGA
+444 GGGTLLAVGA
-454 VGKFLPML
+454 VANFLPML
-462 AELRKAMTEIGMI
+462 VELRKAMTEIGLMSMFSGMGGKMKGALSGI
-475 SAGESILGGLG
+475 GSSLAGTAIGAKVA
-486 GRAGAGIGAALGGLE
+486 AGASTAGGALAGFGAA
-501 AKVFA
+501 AKG
-506 RRAAGKT
+506 AA
-513 ATVAAAKAEAA
+513 VAAA
-524 AFADAISG
+524 
-532 GASVATAQLLATR
+532 
-545 AANDSLA
+545 
-552 KSTRPVTG
+552 PVV
-560 ALKKMGGVLAGVG
+560 GV
-573 AAAVPVAG
+573 
-581 QVTLIGAA
+581 AA
-589 AVGASVGLA
+589 AVGAAMLA
-598 AGATKLA
+598 AGWGTEKAAAALQNVY
-605 DFASGAKKVNESAVD
+605 SGAKPVAGELANIEQVFNRVQAGGDAAALMFGNVSSRMYNSAQQMRYAVD
-620 LQAKI
+620 NLGNKSPLKFLEMPSQDDINAAERLTSVLSAMANTDVSQTTEAMKQLL
-625 ASFNGKNF
+625 AAGSGSKLDNF
-633 TETFFGDTSK
+633 TGM
-643 VQSAGVQFLDAVNN
+643 LDKM
-657 INAFNPLNIRT
+657 P
-668 TDQSNAIERI
+668 E
-678 KSLDSTLADSGI
+678 
-690 VASATTIRA
+690 
-699 ALRSMG
+699 LRSHYEELAKSMHLA
-705 GINTETFD
+705 TDDLT
-713 RLMQA
+713 LM
-718 MPEYSKALDE
+718 
-728 AAKRS
+728 
-733 GASADA
+733 
-739 ATKLK
+739 K
-744 IATGELVEVQNA
+744 IATGEIVPVFDSAGNA
-756 AGESALQT
+756 VAKT
-764 AMDVEKNT
+764 AMEAEQLRNVF
-772 NAYGDLIPTTKEGI
+772 GDLPPTSEDAA
-786 EAMLKMIDANAQA
+786 EAFQKTWEAAEQA
-799 AASFIDIGKGAEQG
+799 AAGFIKIGENADKG
-813 LAAWHDA
+813 LNAWHDA
-820 MMKQG
+820 MMRQG
-825 KATQEWASN
+825 EAVREWGANMLQAQALVDTGQLSAQALAGLESMGPEGAKILQEALTQWNAGS
-834 MMQARAAGISDAAI
+834 AAG
-848 EGLKALGP
+848 
-856 KGALILQQATDQ
+856 LQQLNE
-868 MRAGSVDGLK
+868 G
-878 MIEEAFGVGGAGAA
+878 FGAMGAGAA
-892 QTFGEAFSSQAV
+892 ASFADAFTSAGATALTTTIMQQQGGEAASAFSQALASGV
-904 AAVMQAAYAKGPEVG
+904 VQSREDMQ
-919 KAVADAIA
+919 
-927 GGVTDLNSLVSQ
+927 TLVSGFGIKIPVGVETDQ
-939 YDLQVNVS
+939 LHADLEN
-947 ADTLDAYGKVAE
+947 
-959 MKAEIEAGT
+959 MKIAIDQTTGAVK
-968 NIMHITATDTEARAA
+968 ITGIDDEARAK
-983 LAQLGIDVDATTGT
+983 LEELGIAIDGKTGAVNITGIDDNARAVLSALGVDIDNSTGT
-997 VSIAGNRAMAD
+997 VQIHGDTGIAQNAMRD
-1008 STLGELV
+1008 F
-1015 GNIDQATGTVKING
+1015 INQDY
-1029 NTYDAKM
+1029 TAK
-1036 TVEELISFALNN
+1036 VNAK
-1048 PANVK
+1048 ANLPSLAV
-1053 VKALTGEA
+1053 
-1061 EGALNFLTRA
+1061 A
-1071 RTAIINTIVHQS
+1071 RNTILGS
-1083 SKASGGRGHT
+1083 LSGLTVGVTAFVKKIGGHAT
-1093 VMARGGYI
+1093 GGYI

-1120 YVMRAAAVRKYGLG
+1120 YVMRAAAVRKYGVS
-1134 FMHRINQNRFARGG
+1134 FMHRINQNRFAKGG
-1148 VVGAAQFATD
+1148 VVGAARFATD

-1168 AATNTFEQF
+1168 AANNTFEQF
-1177 AVPSISTVQTT
+1177 AVPSISTVQTS

-1218 NLHEFNVSKSFSDSY
+1218 NLHEFNVSKTFSDSY
-1233 SSSSSSSSKDYSS
+1233 SSTSSSKTYSF
-1246 DKSLIEKAREAERDK
+1246 DKPTKEKTRDTEKDKQQAEEKALR
-1261 KEAEERALQKY
+1261 QY
-1272 ESLMDKTDSYAEKIT
+1272 ESLMNKTQSYADKIT
-1287 KAFEAM
+1287 KAFETL
-1293 QEISKL
+1293 QLISKL
-1299 LEPVIPK
+1299 LEPVAPK
-1306 ANKKGEVTDAARQSA
+1306 ANKKGQITDAARQSA

-1354 QVQGHERSYLDENGK
+1354 QVQGHERSLLDENGK

-1381 TSSRDQVMALINFL
+1381 TSSREQVMALINFL
-1395 QAGFKGLFDELGQV
+1395 QNGFKGLFDELGQV

-1429 ILGNIQAGKEQ
+1429 ILGSIQAGKDQ
-1440 KYPGLIAAV
+1440 KYPGLMAAV
-1449 AQAVTQAPPNT
+1449 AQAVKQAPPDT

-1468 VGEIADVLKTV
+1468 VGEIAEALKTV

-1494 VITSQLVADV
+1494 AITSQLVSDV
-1504 VKPQAP
+1504 VKPETP
-1510 AAVSSS
+1510 AVAASS

-1539 MLMSTRITVTP
+1539 MLMSSRITVTP

>member
-31 TLNSQLKNVGTG
+31 TLNSQLKNVG
-43 VTVGTGKATTALGGM
+43 VGIGAGKATSALGGM

-90 GAAMTATAGLA
+90 GAALTATAGLA
-101 MKAAND
+101 IKAAND

-237 GMTAPEIMA
+237 RMTAPEILAM
-246 LSASLTSVGVGAEAG
+246 SASLTSVGVGAEAG

-292 TSDQFKKL
+292 TSDQFKKM

-309 SITEFLKGFGKMIK
+309 AFTEFEKGLGKMIK
-323 AGKGANEV
+323 TGKGANEV

-356 AKNIELATKAYEAN
+356 AKNIDLATKAYEAN
-370 DRNNALIIEASKR
+370 DKNNALIIEASKR

-396 RIIDSMIDMGQA
+396 RIVDSMIDMGQA
-408 IAPMV
+408 VAPLV
-413 ANTVEML
+413 ADTVEGL
-420 SKVVSG
+420 SKLVSG
-426 FTALPAPV
+426 FTALPGPV
-434 KQAVGVFSLF
+434 KEAVGVFSLF
-444 GGGALLAAGA
+444 GGGALLAVGA
-454 VGKFLPML
+454 VAKFLPML
-462 AELRKAMTEIGMI
+462 VELRKAMAEIGLMSMFSGMGGKMKGALSGI
-475 SAGESILGGLG
+475 GSSLAGTAIGAKVA
-486 GRAGAGIGAALGGLE
+486 AGASTAGGALAGFGAA
-501 AKVFA
+501 AKG
-506 RRAAGKT
+506 AA
-513 ATVAAAKAEAA
+513 VAAA
-524 AFADAISG
+524 
-532 GASVATAQLLATR
+532 
-545 AANDSLA
+545 
-552 KSTRPVTG
+552 P
-560 ALKKMGGVLAGVG
+560 LAG
-573 AAAVPVAG
+573 A
-581 QVTLIGAA
+581 AA
-589 AVGASVGLA
+589 AVGAAMLA
-598 AGATKLA
+598 AGWGTEKAAAALQNVY
-605 DFASGAKKVNESAVD
+605 SGAKPVAGELANIEQVFNRVQAGGDAAALMFGNVSSRMYDSTQQMRYAVD
-620 LQAKI
+620 NLGNKSPLKFLEMPSQDDINAAERLTSVLSAMANTDVSQTTEAMKQLL
-625 ASFNGKNF
+625 AAGSGSKLDNF
-633 TETFFGDTSK
+633 TGM
-643 VQSAGVQFLDAVNN
+643 LDQM
-657 INAFNPLNIRT
+657 P
-668 TDQSNAIERI
+668 E
-678 KSLDSTLADSGI
+678 
-690 VASATTIRA
+690 
-699 ALRSMG
+699 LRSHYEELAKSMHLA
-705 GINTETFD
+705 TDDLT
-713 RLMQA
+713 LM
-718 MPEYSKALDE
+718 
-728 AAKRS
+728 
-733 GASADA
+733 
-739 ATKLK
+739 K
-744 IATGELVEVQNA
+744 IATGEIVPVFDSAGNA
-756 AGESALQT
+756 VAKT
-764 AMDVEKNT
+764 AMEAEQLRNVF
-772 NAYGDLIPTTKEGI
+772 GDLPPTSEDAA
-786 EAMLKMIDANAQA
+786 EAFQKTWEAAEQA
-799 AASFIDIGKGAEQG
+799 AAGFIKIGENADKG
-813 LAAWHDA
+813 LNAWHDA

-825 KATQEWASN
+825 EAVREWGANMLQAQALVDTGQLSAQALAGLESMGPEGAKILQEALTQWNAGS
-834 MMQARAAGISDAAI
+834 AAG
-848 EGLKALGP
+848 
-856 KGALILQQATDQ
+856 LQQLNE
-868 MRAGSVDGLK
+868 G
-878 MIEEAFGVGGAGAA
+878 FGAMGAGAA
-892 QTFGEAFSSQAV
+892 ASFADAFTSAGATALTTTIMQQQGGEAASAFSQALASGV
-904 AAVMQAAYAKGPEVG
+904 VQSREDMQ
-919 KAVADAIA
+919 
-927 GGVTDLNSLVSQ
+927 TLVSGFGIKIPVGVEADQ
-939 YDLQVNVS
+939 LHADLEN
-947 ADTLDAYGKVAE
+947 
-959 MKAEIEAGT
+959 MKIAIDQTTGSVK
-968 NIMHITATDTEARAA
+968 ITGIDDEARAK
-983 LAQLGIDVDATTGT
+983 LEELGIAIDGKTGAVNITGIDDNARAVLSALGVDIDNSTGT
-997 VSIAGNRAMAD
+997 VQIHGDTGIAQNAMRD
-1008 STLGELV
+1008 F
-1015 GNIDQATGTVKING
+1015 INQDY
-1029 NTYDAKM
+1029 TAK
-1036 TVEELISFALNN
+1036 VNAK
-1048 PANVK
+1048 ANLPSLAV
-1053 VKALTGEA
+1053 
-1061 EGALNFLTRA
+1061 A
-1071 RTAIINTIVHQS
+1071 RNTILGS
-1083 SKASGGRGHT
+1083 LSGLTVGVTAFVKKIGGHAT
-1093 VMARGGYI
+1093 GGYI

-1120 YVMRAAAVRKYGLG
+1120 YVMRAAAVRKYGVS
-1134 FMHRINQNRFARGG
+1134 FMHRINQNRFAKGG
-1148 VVGAAQFATD
+1148 VVGSAKFATD

-1168 AATNTFEQF
+1168 AASNTFEQF
-1177 AVPSISTVQTT
+1177 AVPSISTVQTS

-1218 NLHEFNVSKSFSDSY
+1218 NLHEFNVSKTFSDSY
-1233 SSSSSSSSKDYSS
+1233 SSTSSSKTYSF
-1246 DKSLIEKAREAERDK
+1246 DKPTKEKTRDTEKDKQQAEEKALR
-1261 KEAEERALQKY
+1261 QY
-1272 ESLMDKTDSYAEKIT
+1272 ESLMDKTQSYADKIT
-1287 KAFEAM
+1287 KAFETL
-1293 QEISKL
+1293 QLISKL
-1299 LEPVIPK
+1299 LEPVVPK
-1306 ANKKGEVTDAARQSA
+1306 ANKKGQITDAARQSA

-1354 QVQGHERSYLDENGK
+1354 QVQGHERSLLDENGK

-1381 TSSRDQVMALINFL
+1381 TSSREQVMALINFL
-1395 QAGFKGLFDELGQV
+1395 QNGFKGLFDELGQV

-1429 ILGNIQAGKEQ
+1429 ILGNIQAGKDQ
-1440 KYPGLIAAV
+1440 KYPGLAAAV
-1449 AQAVTQAPPNT
+1449 AQAVKQAPPDT

-1468 VGEIADVLKTV
+1468 VGEIAEALKTV

-1494 VITSQLVADV
+1494 VITSQLVSDV
-1504 VKPQAP
+1504 VNPETP
-1510 AAVSSS
+1510 AVAASS

-1539 MLMSTRITVTP
+1539 MLMSSRITVTP